1 MKGDNSVKK
10 RTIITS
16 SVMTLATLL
25 ATGAPL
31 VSAQTNSQDDYEQ
44 ASKAAS
50 SIRDIKNDE
59 VVASVA
65 EAQKIKDTGDSSVT
79 IKKLDP
85 LVKHVYSGAEYEQ
98 AKKDINEAL
107 TKVAEKNKESLKAY
121 NDAIAHNAKEKKRIL
136 EEEEEIKAKFPL
148 LAEKDGVRVYGK
160 FNEEARGS
168 QDYYKDIHVFVD
180 DETSTMFKDGVYVHE
195 DSQFI
200 PLEGDKQTTV
210 TSGQGKWEATYN
222 SMSSDDANP
231 KGTKV
236 KITHVADTTDGRQV
250 DVIVSVPEFDFQGAD
265 ITILKQIN
273 AFRGK
278 PGSKDGYLLLT
289 KWHDPSWKGVLGVYS
304 SYLKGVDLNFQFV
317 DKDNQPVE
325 SVMSFVHTDID
336 YGQGIGVFNT
346 NKIIDLVPSNT
357 LKAQKYEVNGRTYDL
372 YSDMGQN
379 KGNINDSEDVGIF
392 NEESSIPDGS
402 FATVIKGSSFSWR
415 HNAWRG
421 KFFNTKAEA
430 EAHSNS
436 NAVVGSE
443 RDADRLA
450 YYKAHPDGNAHMYA
464 DIFGKGAKV
473 NLHLPDN
480 AKVPT
485 LEVTEQ
491 EGEITVE
498 TIGITPEK
506 HTYNTNDVLIDGK
519 SVLKGSEI
527 RYGVTADY
535 DAYKGLP
542 KPEKPF
548 TPAIIDDIPEDMVD
562 LTIYNKVVAGNK
574 DITDEMERHVYE
586 SIDEAPDYIKEVA
599 KDKVSGKF
607 VAWAPKDA
615 DAYTTNYI
623 LTGTDVTAYIGALP
637 KADIINTA
645 IVNKGMQ
652 IDFQGLHDA
661 KPVENKVIVP
671 KPEKSVKKAGEDIN
685 EKSLLQGTV
694 FNYEFKWSLAEY
706 KDIALPDAKSINL
719 FAFIDDIQ
727 DDALDLTETP
737 ITIKDGDKDI
747 SDKFEIIKTKDGNFG
762 QFAEVLGEN
771 KVEGEGFAIVAKDTS
786 AFLQDYVLK
795 GKDLTVTVEAK
806 VAEDFDGT
814 IENEGKQIDFNN
826 KGVTVTNKV
835 RNKTPEFKPVK
846 DVKVGDN
853 SVDGSS
859 IELDSEFNYVLSA
872 DIMKA
877 ETIGDLKTLSLV
889 DNYNEEYD
897 ELTNKY
903 VVTAK
908 TDIKLKDGSVIKAG
922 EDITK
927 HATFKDESGVLTVE
941 FTKEFVEK
949 IADRQDA
956 SIDVSVGMKRIKASE
971 KVENTYE
978 LMINGH
984 KVLSNTVVTKTPD
997 KVVPK
1002 IPNNELPST
1011 GTEIGLTL
1019 VMMAA
1024 TIAGGYVFISKH
1036 KKVQGK

>member
-1 MKGDNSVKK
+1 MKK

-16 SVMTLATLL
+16 SVMTIAALL
-25 ATGAPL
+25 ATSAPL
-31 VSAQTNSQDDYEQ
+31 VGAQTNSQDDYEK
-44 ASKAAS
+44 ASTVAS
-50 SIRDIKNDE
+50 SYHGVKNDDI
-59 VVASVA
+59 VASVA
-65 EAQKIKDTGDSSVT
+65 DAQKIKDSGDQSVK
-79 IKKLDP
+79 INKLDP
-85 LVKHVYSGAEYEQ
+85 LVKHVYSGAEYEK
-98 AKKDINEAL
+98 AKKEIADELA
-107 TKVAEKNKESLKAY
+107 KVAEKNKAAIKEY
-121 NDAIAHNAKEKKRIL
+121 QDAVNHNAAEKKRIL

-180 DETSTMFKDGVYVHE
+180 DESSTMFKDGVYVHE

-200 PLEGDKQTTV
+200 PLVGDKQTIT
-210 TSGQGKWEATYN
+210 TSGDGKWKATYAN
-222 SMSSDDANP
+222 MSSDDANP

-265 ITILKQIN
+265 ISVLKQIN
-273 AFRGK
+273 EFRGK
-278 PGSKDGYLLLT
+278 RSATEGYLMLT
-289 KWHDPSWKGVLGVYS
+289 KWNDPSWKGVLGVYS
-304 SYLKGVDLNFQFV
+304 AYLKGVDLHFEFV

-325 SVMSFVHTDID
+325 SVMSFVHTNID
-336 YGQGIGVFNT
+336 YGQGIGVFDT
-346 NKIIDLVPSNT
+346 NKIIDLVPANT
-357 LKAQKYEVNGRTYDL
+357 LKAQKYEVDGRTYDL
-372 YSDMGQN
+372 YSDMGAN
-379 KGNINDSEDVGIF
+379 RGNINDSEDVGVF

-430 EAHSNS
+430 EAHGNS

-485 LEVTEQ
+485 LEVAEQ

-498 TIGITPEK
+498 TIGVTPEK
-506 HTYNTNDVLIDGK
+506 HAYNSNDLVIDGK

-548 TPAIIDDIPEDMVD
+548 TPAIIDDIPEDMVE
-562 LTIYNKVVAGNK
+562 LTIYNKVVAGSK

-586 SIDEAPDYIKEVA
+586 SVDEAPDYIKEVA
-599 KDKVSGKF
+599 KDKVTGKF
-607 VAWAPKDA
+607 VAWTPKDK

-637 KADIINTA
+637 KEDIINTA
-645 IVNKGMQ
+645 IVNKGLQ
-652 IDFQGLHDA
+652 IDFQGLHEA

-685 EKSLLQGTV
+685 EKTLLQGTV

-706 KDIALPDAKSINL
+706 KDISLPDAKSINL

-762 QFAEVLGEN
+762 QFAEVLGDN
-771 KVEGEGFAIVAKDTS
+771 KVEGEGFAIVAKDTN
-786 AFLQDYVLK
+786 AFLQDYVLT
-795 GKDLTVTVEAK
+795 GKDLTITVEAK
-806 VAEDFDGT
+806 VDSNFDGT

-846 DVKVGDN
+846 DVKVGDK

-859 IELDSEFNYVLSA
+859 IELDSEFNYVLTA

-877 ETIGDLKTLSLV
+877 ETIGDLTDVSLV
-889 DNYNEEYD
+889 DNYNEEFD
-897 ELTNKY
+897 QLTNSNK
-903 VVTAK
+903 VTAK

-927 HATFKDESGVLTVE
+927 FATFKDDKGVLTVE
-941 FTKEFVEK
+941 LSKEFVEK
-949 IADRQDA
+949 VADRQDV
-956 SIDVSVGMKRIKASE
+956 SIDVTIGMKRIKASE
-971 KVENTYE
+971 KVENTYD
-978 LMINGH
+978 LIVNGH
-984 KVLSNTVVTKTPD
+984 KVASNTVVTKTPN
-997 KVVPK
+997 KA
-1002 IPNNELPST
+1002 LPST
-1011 GTEIGLTL
+1011 GSEIGLTL
-1019 VMMAA
+1019 ITVVAA
-1024 TIAGGYVFISKH
+1024 VAGGYIYISKRKQVH
-1036 KKVQGK
+1036 SK

>member
-1 MKGDNSVKK
+1 MKK

-16 SVMTLATLL
+16 SVMTIAALL

-31 VSAQTNSQDDYEQ
+31 VGAQTNSQDDYEK
-44 ASKAAS
+44 ASTVAS
-50 SIRDIKNDE
+50 SYHSVKNDD

-65 EAQKIKDTGDSSVT
+65 DAQKIKDGGDQSVK
-79 IKKLDP
+79 INKLDP
-85 LVKHVYSGAEYEQ
+85 LVKHVYSGAEYEK
-98 AKKDINEAL
+98 AKKEIADELA
-107 TKVAEKNKESLKAY
+107 KVAEKNKAAIKEY
-121 NDAIAHNAKEKKRIL
+121 QDAVNHNTAEKKRIL

-160 FNEEARGS
+160 FNEEARGT

-195 DSQFI
+195 DSQFV
-200 PLEGDKQTTV
+200 PLEGDKQTVT
-210 TSGQGKWEATYN
+210 TSGDGKWKGTYAN
-222 SMSSDDANP
+222 MSSDDANP

-236 KITHVADTTDGRQV
+236 KITHIADTTDGRQV
-250 DVIVSVPEFDFQGAD
+250 DVIVSVPEFDFQGGD
-265 ITILKQIN
+265 ITVLKQVN
-273 AFRGK
+273 AILGK
-278 PGSKDGYLLLT
+278 RSATEGYLMLT
-289 KWHDPSWKGVLGVYS
+289 KWNDPSWKGILGVYS
-304 SYLKGVDLNFQFV
+304 AYLKGVDLHFEFV

-336 YGQGIGVFNT
+336 YGQGIGVFDT

-372 YSDMGQN
+372 YSDMGAN
-379 KGNINDSEDVGIF
+379 KGNVDDGSDIGVF

-415 HNAWRG
+415 HNSWRG
-421 KFFNTKAEA
+421 HFFKTQAEA
-430 EAHSNS
+430 DAAKNS
-436 NAVVGSE
+436 NAVEGKPYDDS
-443 RDADRLA
+443 RLEYA
-450 YYKAHPDGNAHMYA
+450 KGHPNMTNHMYA
-464 DIFGKGAKV
+464 DIFGKGSKV

-491 EGEITVE
+491 VGEVVVE
-498 TIGITPEK
+498 TIGVSPEK
-506 HTYNTNDVLIDGK
+506 HAYNSNDLLIDGK

-562 LTIYNKVVAGNK
+562 LTIYNKVVAGGK

-607 VAWAPKDA
+607 VAWTPKDVE
-615 DAYTTNYI
+615 AYTTNYI
-623 LTGTDVTAYIGALP
+623 LTGTDVTAYVGALP
-637 KADIINTA
+637 KENIINTA

-652 IDFQGLHDA
+652 IDFQGLHAA

-685 EKSLLQGTV
+685 EKTLVQGTV

-737 ITIKDGDKDI
+737 ITIKDGDTDI
-747 SDKFEIIKTKDGNFG
+747 SDKFEIVKTKDGKFG
-762 QFAEVLGEN
+762 QFTEALGDN
-771 KVEGEGFAIVAKDTS
+771 KVEGEGFAIVAKDTN

-795 GKDLTVTVEAK
+795 GKDLTITVEAK

-835 RNKTPEFKPVK
+835 RNKTPEFKPAK
-846 DVKVGDN
+846 DVKVGDK

-859 IELDSEFNYVLSA
+859 IDLDSEFNYVLSG

-889 DNYNEEYD
+889 DNYNEEFD
-897 ELTNKY
+897 QLTNVNK
-903 VVTAK
+903 VIAK

-941 FTKEFVEK
+941 FAKDFVEK

-956 SIDVSVGMKRIKASE
+956 SIEVSVGMKRIKAGQ
-971 KVENTYE
+971 KIENTYD
-978 LMINGH
+978 LIINGH
-984 KVLSNTVVTKTPD
+984 KVTSNTVVTNTPN
-997 KVVPK
+997 KA
-1002 IPNNELPST
+1002 LPST
-1011 GTEIGLTL
+1011 GTEIGLTIVML
-1019 VMMAA
+1019 VASA
-1024 TIAGGYVFISKH
+1024 TAGYIYVSNRKKAESK
-1036 KKVQGK
+1036 

>member
-1 MKGDNSVKK
+1 MKK

-16 SVMTLATLL
+16 SVMTIAALL

-31 VSAQTNSQDDYEQ
+31 VGAQTNSQDDYEK
-44 ASKAAS
+44 ASTVAS
-50 SIRDIKNDE
+50 SYHSVKNDDI
-59 VVASVA
+59 VASVA
-65 EAQKIKDTGDSSVT
+65 EAQKIKDGGDQSVT
-79 IKKLDP
+79 INKLDP
-85 LVKHVYSGAEYEQ
+85 LVKHVYSGAEYEK
-98 AKKDINEAL
+98 AKKEIADELA
-107 TKVAEKNKESLKAY
+107 KVAEKNKAAIKEY
-121 NDAIAHNAKEKKRIL
+121 QDAVNHNAAEKKRIL

-180 DETSTMFKDGVYVHE
+180 DESSTMFKDGVYVHE
-195 DSQFI
+195 DSQFV
-200 PLEGDKQTTV
+200 PLVGDKQTVV
-210 TSGQGKWEATYN
+210 TSGDGKLKATYDN
-222 SMSSDDANP
+222 MSSDDSNP

-236 KITHVADTTDGRQV
+236 KITHIADTTDGRQV
-250 DVIVSVPEFDFQGAD
+250 DVIVSVPEFDFQGGD
-265 ITILKQIN
+265 ITVLKQVNEIL
-273 AFRGK
+273 GK
-278 PGSKDGYLLLT
+278 KSATEGYLMLT

-304 SYLKGVDLNFQFV
+304 AYLKGVDLHFEFV

-336 YGQGIGVFNT
+336 YGQGIGVFDT

-372 YSDMGQN
+372 YSDMGAN
-379 KGNINDSEDVGIF
+379 KGNVDDGSDIGIF

-415 HNAWRG
+415 HNSWRG
-421 KFFNTKAEA
+421 HFFKTQAEA
-430 EAHSNS
+430 DASKNS
-436 NAVVGSE
+436 NAVEGKPYDDS
-443 RDADRLA
+443 RLEYA
-450 YYKAHPDGNAHMYA
+450 KGHPDMTNHMYA

-491 EGEITVE
+491 VGEVTVE
-498 TIGITPEK
+498 TIGVSPEK
-506 HTYNTNDVLIDGK
+506 HAYNSNDVLIDGK

-548 TPAIIDDIPEDMVD
+548 TPAIIDDIPEDMVE
-562 LTIYNKVVAGNK
+562 LTIYNKVVAGDK

-586 SIDEAPDYIKEVA
+586 SIDEAPDYIKEIA
-599 KDKVSGKF
+599 KDKVTGKF
-607 VAWAPKDA
+607 VAWTPKDK

-637 KADIINTA
+637 KDNIINTA
-645 IVNKGMQ
+645 IVNKGLQ
-652 IDFQGLHDA
+652 IDFQGLHEA

-685 EKSLLQGTV
+685 EKTLLQGTV

-706 KDIALPDAKSINL
+706 KDISLPDAKSINL

-727 DDALDLTETP
+727 DDALDLTDTP

-747 SDKFEIIKTKDGNFG
+747 SDKFEIIKTKDGQFG
-762 QFAEVLGEN
+762 QFTEVLGDN
-771 KVEGEGFAIVAKDTS
+771 KVEGEGFAIVAKDTN

-795 GKDLTVTVEAK
+795 GKDLTITVEAK
-806 VAEDFDGT
+806 VDSNFDGT

-846 DVKVGDN
+846 DVKVGDK

-859 IELDSEFNYVLSA
+859 IELDSEFNYVLTA

-877 ETIGDLKTLSLV
+877 ETIGDLIDVSLV
-889 DNYNEEYD
+889 DNYNEEFD
-897 ELTNKY
+897 QLTNFNK
-903 VVTAK
+903 VTAK

-927 HATFKDESGVLTVE
+927 YATFKDDKGVLTVE
-941 FTKEFVEK
+941 LSKEFVEK
-949 IADRQDA
+949 VADRQDV
-956 SIDVSVGMKRIKASE
+956 SIDVTIGMKRIKASE
-971 KVENTYE
+971 KVENTYD
-978 LMINGH
+978 LVVNGH
-984 KVLSNTVVTKTPD
+984 KVASNTVVTKTPN
-997 KVVPK
+997 KA
-1002 IPNNELPST
+1002 LPST
-1011 GTEIGLTL
+1011 GSEIGLT
-1019 VMMAA
+1019 VITVVAA
-1024 TIAGGYVFISKH
+1024 VAGGYIYIGKRKQAHSK
-1036 KKVQGK
+1036 

>member
-1 MKGDNSVKK
+1 MKK

-16 SVMTLATLL
+16 SVMTIAALL

-31 VSAQTNSQDDYEQ
+31 VGAQTNSQDDYEK
-44 ASKAAS
+44 ASTVAS
-50 SIRDIKNDE
+50 SYHSVKNDD

-65 EAQKIKDTGDSSVT
+65 DAQKIKDGGDQSVK
-79 IKKLDP
+79 INKLDP
-85 LVKHVYSGAEYEQ
+85 LVKHVYSGAEYEK
-98 AKKDINEAL
+98 AKKEIADELA
-107 TKVAEKNKESLKAY
+107 KVAEKNKAAIKEY
-121 NDAIAHNAKEKKRIL
+121 QDAVNHNAAEKKRIL

-160 FNEEARGS
+160 FNEEAHGS

-180 DETSTMFKDGVYVHE
+180 DESSTMFKDGVYVHE

-200 PLEGDKQTTV
+200 PLVGDKQTIT
-210 TSGQGKWEATYN
+210 TSGDGRWKATYN
-222 SMSSDDANP
+222 NMSSDDANP

-236 KITHVADTTDGRQV
+236 KITHIADTTDGRQV

-265 ITILKQIN
+265 ITTLKQIN
-273 AFRGK
+273 KILGK
-278 PGSKDGYLLLT
+278 KSATEGYLMLT
-289 KWHDPSWKGVLGVYS
+289 KWNDPSWKGVLGVYS
-304 SYLKGVDLNFQFV
+304 AFSKGLDLHFEFV

-336 YGQGIGVFNT
+336 YGQGIGVFDT
-346 NKIIDLVPSNT
+346 NKIIDLVPTNT
-357 LKAQKYEVNGRTYDL
+357 LKAQKYEVDGRTYDL
-372 YSDMGQN
+372 YSDMGKN
-379 KGNINDSEDVGIF
+379 KGDVDDGADIGVF

-402 FATVIKGSSFSWR
+402 FATVIKGSSFTWR

-421 KFFNTKAEA
+421 HFFNTKAEA
-430 EAHSNS
+430 DAHGNG

-443 RDADRLA
+443 RDADLLA
-450 YYKAHPDGNAHMYA
+450 YAKGHPDMTNHMYA

-498 TIGITPEK
+498 TIGVTPEK
-506 HTYNTNDVLIDGK
+506 HAYNSNDLVIDGK

-548 TPAIIDDIPEDMVD
+548 TPAIIDDIPEDMVE
-562 LTIYNKVVAGNK
+562 LTIYNKVVAGSK

-586 SIDEAPDYIKEVA
+586 SVDEAPDYIKEVA
-599 KDKVSGKF
+599 KDKVTGKF
-607 VAWAPKDA
+607 VVWTPKDK

-637 KADIINTA
+637 KEDIINTA
-645 IVNKGMQ
+645 IVNKGLQ
-652 IDFQGLHDA
+652 IDFQGLHEA

-685 EKSLLQGTV
+685 EKTLLQGTV

-706 KDIALPDAKSINL
+706 KDISLPDAKSINL

-747 SDKFEIIKTKDGNFG
+747 SDKFEIVKTKDGQFG
-762 QFAEVLGEN
+762 QFTEVLGDN
-771 KVEGEGFAIVAKDTS
+771 KVEGEGFAIVAKDTN

-795 GKDLTVTVEAK
+795 GKDLTIIVEAK
-806 VAEDFDGT
+806 VDSNFDGT

-846 DVKVGDN
+846 DVKVGDK

-859 IELDSEFNYVLSA
+859 IELDSEFNYVLTA

-877 ETIGDLKTLSLV
+877 ETIGDLKDVSLV
-889 DNYNEEYD
+889 DNYNEEFD
-897 ELTNKY
+897 QLTNSNKL
-903 VVTAK
+903 TAK

-927 HATFKDESGVLTVE
+927 FATFKDDKGVLTVE
-941 FTKEFVEK
+941 LSKEFVEK
-949 IADRQDA
+949 VADRQDVA
-956 SIDVSVGMKRIKASE
+956 IDVTIGMKRIKASE
-971 KVENTYE
+971 KVENTYD
-978 LMINGH
+978 LIVNGH
-984 KVLSNTVVTKTPD
+984 KVASNTVVTKTPN
-997 KVVPK
+997 KA
-1002 IPNNELPST
+1002 LPST

-1019 VMMAA
+1019 ITVVAVV
-1024 TIAGGYVFISKH
+1024 AGGYIYIGKRKQAHSK
-1036 KKVQGK
+1036 

>member
-1 MKGDNSVKK
+1 M
-10 RTIITS
+10 TI
-16 SVMTLATLL
+16 AALL

-31 VSAQTNSQDDYEQ
+31 VGAQTNSQDDYET
-44 ASKAAS
+44 ASTVAS
-50 SIRDIKNDE
+50 SYHSVKNDD

-65 EAQKIKDTGDSSVT
+65 DAQKIKDGGDQSVK
-79 IKKLDP
+79 INKLDP
-85 LVKHVYSGAEYEQ
+85 LVKHVYSGAEYEK
-98 AKKDINEAL
+98 AKKEIADELA
-107 TKVAEKNKESLKAY
+107 KVAEKNKAAIKEY
-121 NDAIAHNAKEKKRIL
+121 QDAVNHNAAEKKRIL

-180 DETSTMFKDGVYVHE
+180 DESSTMFKDGVYVHE

-200 PLEGDKQTTV
+200 PLVGDKQTTT
-210 TSGQGKWEATYN
+210 TSGEGRWKGTYN
-222 SMSSDDANP
+222 NMSSDDANP

-236 KITHVADTTDGRQV
+236 KITHIADTTDGRQV

-265 ITILKQIN
+265 ITTLKQIN
-273 AFRGK
+273 EILGK
-278 PGSKDGYLLLT
+278 KSATEGYLMLT
-289 KWHDPSWKGVLGVYS
+289 KWNDPSWKGVLGVYS
-304 SYLKGVDLNFQFV
+304 AFSKGLDLHFEFV

-336 YGQGIGVFNT
+336 YGQGIGVFDT
-346 NKIIDLVPSNT
+346 NKIIDLVPANT
-357 LKAQKYEVNGRTYDL
+357 LKAQKYEVDGRTYDL
-372 YSDMGQN
+372 YSDMGKN
-379 KGNINDSEDVGIF
+379 KGDVDDGTDIGVF

-402 FATVIKGSSFSWR
+402 FATVIKGSSFTWR

-421 KFFNTKAEA
+421 HFFNTKAEA
-430 EAHSNS
+430 DAHGNG

-443 RDADRLA
+443 RDADLLA
-450 YYKAHPDGNAHMYA
+450 YAKGHPDMTNHMYA

-485 LEVTEQ
+485 LEVAEQ

-498 TIGITPEK
+498 TIGVTPEK
-506 HTYNTNDVLIDGK
+506 HAYNSNDLVIDGK

-548 TPAIIDDIPEDMVD
+548 TPAIIDDIPEDMVE
-562 LTIYNKVVAGNK
+562 LTIYNKVVAGSK

-586 SIDEAPDYIKEVA
+586 SVDEAPDYIKEVA
-599 KDKVSGKF
+599 KDKVTGKF
-607 VAWAPKDA
+607 VAWTPKDK

-637 KADIINTA
+637 KEDIINTA
-645 IVNKGMQ
+645 IVNKGLQ
-652 IDFQGLHDA
+652 IDFQGLHEA

-685 EKSLLQGTV
+685 EKTLLQGTV

-706 KDIALPDAKSINL
+706 KDISLPDAKSINL

-762 QFAEVLGEN
+762 QFTEVLGDN
-771 KVEGEGFAIVAKDTS
+771 KVEGEGFAIVAKDTN

-795 GKDLTVTVEAK
+795 GKDLTITVEAK
-806 VAEDFDGT
+806 VDSNFDGT

-846 DVKVGDN
+846 DVKVGDK

-859 IELDSEFNYVLSA
+859 IELDSEFNYVLTA

-877 ETIGDLKTLSLV
+877 ETIGDLKDVSLV
-889 DNYNEEYD
+889 DNYNEEFD
-897 ELTNKY
+897 QLTNSNK
-903 VVTAK
+903 VTAK

-927 HATFKDESGVLTVE
+927 FATFKDDKGVLTVE
-941 FTKEFVEK
+941 LSKDFVEK
-949 IADRQDA
+949 VADRQDV
-956 SIDVSVGMKRIKASE
+956 SIDVTIGMKRFKASE
-971 KVENTYE
+971 KVENTYD
-978 LMINGH
+978 LIVNGH
-984 KVLSNTVVTKTPD
+984 KVASNTVVTKTPN
-997 KVVPK
+997 KA
-1002 IPNNELPST
+1002 LPST
-1011 GTEIGLTL
+1011 GSEIGLT
-1019 VMMAA
+1019 VITVVAV
-1024 TIAGGYVFISKH
+1024 IAGGYIYIGKRKQAHSK
-1036 KKVQGK
+1036 

>member
-1 MKGDNSVKK
+1 MKK

-16 SVMTLATLL
+16 SVMTIAALL

-31 VSAQTNSQDDYEQ
+31 VGAQTNSQDDYEK
-44 ASKAAS
+44 ASTVAS
-50 SIRDIKNDE
+50 SYHSVKNDD

-65 EAQKIKDTGDSSVT
+65 DAQKIKDSGDQSVK
-79 IKKLDP
+79 INKLDP
-85 LVKHVYSGAEYEQ
+85 LVKHVYSGAEYEK
-98 AKKDINEAL
+98 AKKEIADELA
-107 TKVAEKNKESLKAY
+107 KVAEKNKAAIKEY
-121 NDAIAHNAKEKKRIL
+121 QDAVNHNAAEKKRIL

-180 DETSTMFKDGVYVHE
+180 DESSTTFKDGVYVHE

-200 PLEGDKQTTV
+200 PLVGDKQTIT
-210 TSGQGKWEATYN
+210 TSGDGKWKATYDN
-222 SMSSDDANP
+222 MSSDDANP

-265 ITILKQIN
+265 ITVLKQIN
-273 AFRGK
+273 EFRGK
-278 PGSKDGYLLLT
+278 RSATEGYLMLT
-289 KWHDPSWKGVLGVYS
+289 KWNDPSWKGVLGVYS
-304 SYLKGVDLNFQFV
+304 AYLKGVDLHFEFV

-336 YGQGIGVFNT
+336 YGQGIGVFDT

-357 LKAQKYEVNGRTYDL
+357 LKAQKYEVDGRTYDL
-372 YSDMGQN
+372 YSDMGADR
-379 KGNINDSEDVGIF
+379 GNINDSEDVGIF

-430 EAHSNS
+430 EAQGNS

-443 RDADRLA
+443 HDADRLA
-450 YYKAHPDGNAHMYA
+450 YYKAHPDGTAHMYA

-498 TIGITPEK
+498 TIGVTPEK
-506 HTYNTNDVLIDGK
+506 HAYNSNDLVIDGK

-548 TPAIIDDIPEDMVD
+548 TPAIIDDIPEDMVE
-562 LTIYNKVVAGNK
+562 LTIYNKVVASSK

-586 SIDEAPDYIKEVA
+586 SIDEAPDYIKEIA
-599 KDKVSGKF
+599 KDKVTGKF
-607 VAWAPKDA
+607 VAWTPKDK

-637 KADIINTA
+637 KEDIINTA
-645 IVNKGMQ
+645 IVNKGLQ
-652 IDFQGLHDA
+652 IDFQGLHEA

-685 EKSLLQGTV
+685 EKTLLQGTV

-706 KDIALPDAKSINL
+706 KDISLPDAKSINL

-762 QFAEVLGEN
+762 QFTEVLGDN
-771 KVEGEGFAIVAKDTS
+771 KVEGEGFAIVAKDTN

-795 GKDLTVTVEAK
+795 GKDLTITVEAK
-806 VAEDFDGT
+806 VDNNFDGT

-846 DVKVGDN
+846 DVKVGDK

-877 ETIGDLKTLSLV
+877 ETIGDLKDVSLV
-889 DNYNEEYD
+889 DNYNEEFD
-897 ELTNKY
+897 SLTNINK
-903 VVTAK
+903 VTAK

-927 HATFKDESGVLTVE
+927 FATFKDDKGVLTVE
-941 FTKEFVEK
+941 LSKEFVEK
-949 IADRQDA
+949 VADRQDVA
-956 SIDVSVGMKRIKASE
+956 IDVTISMKRIKASE
-971 KVENTYE
+971 KVENTYD
-978 LMINGH
+978 LIVNGH
-984 KVLSNTVVTKTPD
+984 KVASNTVVTKTPN
-997 KVVPK
+997 KA
-1002 IPNNELPST
+1002 LPST

-1019 VMMAA
+1019 ITVVAV
-1024 TIAGGYVFISKH
+1024 IAGGYIYIGKRKQAHSK
-1036 KKVQGK
+1036 

>member
-1 MKGDNSVKK
+1 MKK

-16 SVMTLATLL
+16 SVMTIAALL

-31 VSAQTNSQDDYEQ
+31 VGAQTNSQDDYEK
-44 ASKAAS
+44 ASTVAS
-50 SIRDIKNDE
+50 SYHSVKNDD

-65 EAQKIKDTGDSSVT
+65 DAQKIKDGGDQSVK
-79 IKKLDP
+79 INKLDP
-85 LVKHVYSGAEYEQ
+85 LVKHVYSGAEYEK
-98 AKKDINEAL
+98 AKKEIADELA
-107 TKVAEKNKESLKAY
+107 KVAEKNKAAIKEY
-121 NDAIAHNAKEKKRIL
+121 QDAVNHNAAEKKRIL

-180 DETSTMFKDGVYVHE
+180 DESSTMFKDGVYVHE

-200 PLEGDKQTTV
+200 PLVGDKQTTT
-210 TSGQGKWEATYN
+210 TSGEGRWKGTYN
-222 SMSSDDANP
+222 NMSSDDANP

-236 KITHVADTTDGRQV
+236 KITHIADTTDGRQV

-265 ITILKQIN
+265 ITTLKQIN
-273 AFRGK
+273 EILGK
-278 PGSKDGYLLLT
+278 KSATEGYLMLT
-289 KWHDPSWKGVLGVYS
+289 KWNDPSWKGVLGVYS
-304 SYLKGVDLNFQFV
+304 AFSKGLDLHFEFV

-336 YGQGIGVFNT
+336 YGQGIGVFDT
-346 NKIIDLVPSNT
+346 NKIIDLVPANT
-357 LKAQKYEVNGRTYDL
+357 LKAQKYEVDGRTYDL
-372 YSDMGQN
+372 YSDMGKN
-379 KGNINDSEDVGIF
+379 KGDVDDGTDIGVF

-402 FATVIKGSSFSWR
+402 FATVIKGSSFTWR

-421 KFFNTKAEA
+421 HFFNTKAEA
-430 EAHSNS
+430 DAHGNG

-443 RDADRLA
+443 RDADLLA
-450 YYKAHPDGNAHMYA
+450 YAKGHPDMTNHMYA

-485 LEVTEQ
+485 LEVAEQ

-498 TIGITPEK
+498 TIGVTPEK
-506 HTYNTNDVLIDGK
+506 HAYNSNDLVIDGK

-548 TPAIIDDIPEDMVD
+548 TPAIIDDIPEDMVE
-562 LTIYNKVVAGNK
+562 LTIYNKVVAGSK

-586 SIDEAPDYIKEVA
+586 SVDEAPDYIKEVA
-599 KDKVSGKF
+599 KDKVTGKF
-607 VAWAPKDA
+607 VAWTPKDK

-637 KADIINTA
+637 KEDIINTA
-645 IVNKGMQ
+645 IVNKGLQ
-652 IDFQGLHDA
+652 IDFQGLHEA

-685 EKSLLQGTV
+685 EKTLLQGTV

-706 KDIALPDAKSINL
+706 KDISLPDAKSINL

-762 QFAEVLGEN
+762 QFAEVLGDN
-771 KVEGEGFAIVAKDTS
+771 KVEGEGFAIVAKDTN

-795 GKDLTVTVEAK
+795 GKDLTITVEAK
-806 VAEDFDGT
+806 VDSNFDGT

-846 DVKVGDN
+846 DVKVGDK
-853 SVDGSS
+853 SVDGSA
-859 IELDSEFNYVLSA
+859 IDLDSEFNYVLTA

-877 ETIGDLKTLSLV
+877 ETIGDLTDVSLV
-889 DNYNEEYD
+889 DNYNEEFD
-897 ELTNKY
+897 QLTNKNT
-903 VVTAK
+903 VTAK

-922 EDITK
+922 EDLTK
-927 HATFKDESGVLTVE
+927 YATFKDNNGVLTVE
-941 FTKEFVEK
+941 MSKEFVEK
-949 IADRQDA
+949 VADRQDV
-956 SIDVSVGMKRIKASE
+956 SIDVTIGMKRIKASE
-971 KVENTYE
+971 KVENTYD
-978 LMINGH
+978 LVVNGH
-984 KVLSNTVVTKTPD
+984 KVASNTVVTKTPN
-997 KVVPK
+997 KA
-1002 IPNNELPST
+1002 LPST
-1011 GTEIGLTL
+1011 GSEIGLT
-1019 VMMAA
+1019 VITVVAA
-1024 TIAGGYVFISKH
+1024 VAGGYIYIGKRKQAHSK
-1036 KKVQGK
+1036 

>member
-1 MKGDNSVKK
+1 MKK

-16 SVMTLATLL
+16 SVMTIAALL

-31 VSAQTNSQDDYEQ
+31 VGAQTNSQDDYEK
-44 ASKAAS
+44 ASTVAS
-50 SIRDIKNDE
+50 SYHSVKNDD

-65 EAQKIKDTGDSSVT
+65 DAQKIKDGGDQSVK
-79 IKKLDP
+79 INKLDP
-85 LVKHVYSGAEYEQ
+85 LVKHVYSGAEYEK
-98 AKKDINEAL
+98 AKKEIADELA
-107 TKVAEKNKESLKAY
+107 KVAEKNKAAIKEY
-121 NDAIAHNAKEKKRIL
+121 QDAVNHNAAEKKRIL
-136 EEEEEIKAKFPL
+136 DEEEEIKAKFPL

-180 DETSTMFKDGVYVHE
+180 DESSTMFKDGVYVHE

-200 PLEGDKQTTV
+200 PLVGDKQTIT
-210 TSGQGKWEATYN
+210 TSGDGKWKGTYAN
-222 SMSSDDANP
+222 MSSDDANP

-265 ITILKQIN
+265 ISVLKQIN
-273 AFRGK
+273 EFRGK
-278 PGSKDGYLLLT
+278 RSATEGYLMLT
-289 KWHDPSWKGVLGVYS
+289 KWNDPSWKGVLGVYS
-304 SYLKGVDLNFQFV
+304 AYLKGVDLHFEFV

-336 YGQGIGVFNT
+336 YGQGIGVFDT

-357 LKAQKYEVNGRTYDL
+357 LKAQKYEVDGRTYDL
-372 YSDMGQN
+372 YSDMGAN
-379 KGNINDSEDVGIF
+379 RGNINDSEDVGVF

-430 EAHSNS
+430 EAQGNS

-485 LEVTEQ
+485 LEVAEQ

-498 TIGITPEK
+498 TIGVTPEK
-506 HTYNTNDVLIDGK
+506 HAYNSNDLVIDGK

-548 TPAIIDDIPEDMVD
+548 TPAIIDDIPEDMVE
-562 LTIYNKVVAGNK
+562 LTIYNKVVAGSK

-586 SIDEAPDYIKEVA
+586 SVDEAPDYIKEVA
-599 KDKVSGKF
+599 KDKVTGKF
-607 VAWAPKDA
+607 VAWTPKDK

-637 KADIINTA
+637 KEDIINTA
-645 IVNKGMQ
+645 IVNKGLQ
-652 IDFQGLHDA
+652 IDFQGLHEA

-685 EKSLLQGTV
+685 EKTLLQGTV

-706 KDIALPDAKSINL
+706 KDISLPDAKSINL

-747 SDKFEIIKTKDGNFG
+747 SDKFEIIKTKDGQFG
-762 QFAEVLGEN
+762 QFTEVLGDN
-771 KVEGEGFAIVAKDTS
+771 KVEGEGFAIVAKDTNT
-786 AFLQDYVLK
+786 FLQDYVLK
-795 GKDLTVTVEAK
+795 GKDLTITVEAK
-806 VAEDFDGT
+806 VDSNFDGT

-846 DVKVGDN
+846 DVKVGDK
-853 SVDGSS
+853 SVDSSS
-859 IELDSEFNYVLSA
+859 IELDSEFNYVLTA

-877 ETIGDLKTLSLV
+877 ETIGDLMNVSLV
-889 DNYNEEYD
+889 DNYNEEFD
-897 ELTNKY
+897 SLTNINK
-903 VVTAK
+903 VTAK

-927 HATFKDESGVLTVE
+927 FATFKDDKGVLTVE
-941 FTKEFVEK
+941 LSKEFVEK
-949 IADRQDA
+949 VADRQDV
-956 SIDVSVGMKRIKASE
+956 SIDVTIGMKRIKASE
-971 KVENTYE
+971 KVENTYD
-978 LMINGH
+978 LIVNGH
-984 KVLSNTVVTKTPD
+984 KVTSNTVVTKTPN
-997 KVVPK
+997 KA
-1002 IPNNELPST
+1002 LPST
-1011 GTEIGLTL
+1011 GSEIGLT
-1019 VMMAA
+1019 VIAVVAA
-1024 TIAGGYVFISKH
+1024 VAGGYIYIGKRKQAHSK
-1036 KKVQGK
+1036 

>member
-1 MKGDNSVKK
+1 M
-10 RTIITS
+10 TI
-16 SVMTLATLL
+16 AALL

-31 VSAQTNSQDDYEQ
+31 VGAQTNSQDDYEK
-44 ASKAAS
+44 ASTVAS
-50 SIRDIKNDE
+50 SYHSVKNDD

-65 EAQKIKDTGDSSVT
+65 DAQKIKDGGDQSVK
-79 IKKLDP
+79 INKLDP
-85 LVKHVYSGAEYEQ
+85 LVKHVYSGAEYEK
-98 AKKDINEAL
+98 AKKEIADELA
-107 TKVAEKNKESLKAY
+107 KVAEKNKAAIKEY
-121 NDAIAHNAKEKKRIL
+121 QDAVNHNAAEKKRIL

-180 DETSTMFKDGVYVHE
+180 DESSTMFKDGVYVHE

-200 PLEGDKQTTV
+200 PLVGDKQTII
-210 TSGQGKWEATYN
+210 TSGDGKWKATYDN
-222 SMSSDDANP
+222 MSSDDANP

-265 ITILKQIN
+265 ITVLKQIN

-278 PGSKDGYLLLT
+278 RSATEGYLMLT
-289 KWHDPSWKGVLGVYS
+289 KWNDLSWKGVLGVYS
-304 SYLKGVDLNFQFV
+304 AYLKGVDLHFEFV

-346 NKIIDLVPSNT
+346 NKIIDLVPANT
-357 LKAQKYEVNGRTYDL
+357 LKAQKYEVDGRTYDL
-372 YSDMGQN
+372 YSDMGADR
-379 KGNINDSEDVGIF
+379 GNINDSEDVGIF

-430 EAHSNS
+430 EAQGNS

-443 RDADRLA
+443 HDADRLA
-450 YYKAHPDGNAHMYA
+450 YYKAHPDGTAHMYA

-498 TIGITPEK
+498 TIGVNPEK
-506 HTYNTNDVLIDGK
+506 HAYNSNDLVIDGK

-548 TPAIIDDIPEDMVD
+548 TPAIIDDIPEDMVE
-562 LTIYNKVVAGNK
+562 LTIYNKVVAGSK

-607 VAWAPKDA
+607 VAWTPKDK

-637 KADIINTA
+637 KENIVNTA

-685 EKSLLQGTV
+685 EKTLLQGTV
-694 FNYEFKWSLAEY
+694 FDYEFKWSLAEY
-706 KDIALPDAKSINL
+706 KDISLPDAKSINL

-747 SDKFEIIKTKDGNFG
+747 SDKFEIIKTKDGQFG
-762 QFAEVLGEN
+762 QFTEVLGDN
-771 KVEGEGFAIVAKDTS
+771 KVEGEGFAIVAKDTN

-795 GKDLTVTVEAK
+795 GKDLTITVEAK
-806 VAEDFDGT
+806 VDSNFDGT

-846 DVKVGDN
+846 DVKVGDK

-859 IELDSEFNYVLSA
+859 IELDSEFNYVLTA

-877 ETIGDLKTLSLV
+877 ETIGDLKDVSLV
-889 DNYNEEYD
+889 DNYNEEFD
-897 ELTNKY
+897 SLTNINK
-903 VVTAK
+903 VTAK

-927 HATFKDESGVLTVE
+927 YATFKDDKGVLTVE
-941 FTKEFVEK
+941 LSKEFVEK
-949 IADRQDA
+949 VADRQDV
-956 SIDVSVGMKRIKASE
+956 SIDVTIGMKRIKASE
-971 KVENTYE
+971 KVENTYD
-978 LMINGH
+978 LIVNGH
-984 KVLSNTVVTKTPD
+984 KAASNTVVTKTPN
-997 KVVPK
+997 KT
-1002 IPNNELPST
+1002 LPST
-1011 GTEIGLTL
+1011 GSEIGLT
-1019 VMMAA
+1019 VSTVVAA
-1024 TIAGGYVFISKH
+1024 VAGGYIYIGKRKQAHSK
-1036 KKVQGK
+1036 

>member
-1 MKGDNSVKK
+1 MKK
-10 RTIITS
+10 RTVITS
-16 SVMTLATLL
+16 SVMTIAALL
-25 ATGAPL
+25 ATSAPL
-31 VSAQTNSQDDYEQ
+31 VDAQTNSQDEYEK
-44 ASKAAS
+44 ASTVAS
-50 SIRDIKNDE
+50 SYHSVKNDD

-65 EAQKIKDTGDSSVT
+65 DAQKIKDSGDQSVK
-79 IKKLDP
+79 INKLDP
-85 LVKHVYSGAEYEQ
+85 LVKHVYSGAEYEK
-98 AKKDINEAL
+98 AKKEIADELA
-107 TKVAEKNKESLKAY
+107 KVAEKNKAAIKEY
-121 NDAIAHNAKEKKRIL
+121 QDAVNHNAAEKKRIL

-180 DETSTMFKDGVYVHE
+180 DESSTMFKDGVYVHE

-200 PLEGDKQTTV
+200 PLVGDKQTIT
-210 TSGQGKWEATYN
+210 TSGDGKRKGTYAN
-222 SMSSDDANP
+222 MSSDDANP

-265 ITILKQIN
+265 ISVLKQIN
-273 AFRGK
+273 EFRGK
-278 PGSKDGYLLLT
+278 RSATEGYLVLT
-289 KWHDPSWKGVLGVYS
+289 KWNDPSWKGVLGVYS
-304 SYLKGVDLNFQFV
+304 AYLKGVDLHFEFV

-336 YGQGIGVFNT
+336 YGQGIGVFDT
-346 NKIIDLVPSNT
+346 NKIIDLVPANT
-357 LKAQKYEVNGRTYDL
+357 LKAQKYEVDGRTYDL
-372 YSDMGQN
+372 YSDMGAN
-379 KGNINDSEDVGIF
+379 RGNINDSEDVGVF

-430 EAHSNS
+430 EAHGNS

-450 YYKAHPDGNAHMYA
+450 YYKAHPDGNVYMYA

-485 LEVTEQ
+485 LEVAEQ

-498 TIGITPEK
+498 TIGVTPEK
-506 HTYNTNDVLIDGK
+506 HAHNSNDLVIDGK

-548 TPAIIDDIPEDMVD
+548 TPAIIDDIPEDMVE
-562 LTIYNKVVAGNK
+562 LTIYNKVVAGSK

-586 SIDEAPDYIKEVA
+586 SVDEAPDYIKEVA
-599 KDKVSGKF
+599 KDKVTGKF
-607 VAWAPKDA
+607 VVWTPKDK

-637 KADIINTA
+637 KEDIINTA
-645 IVNKGMQ
+645 IVNKGLQ
-652 IDFQGLHDA
+652 IDFQGLHEA

-685 EKSLLQGTV
+685 EKTLLQGTV

-706 KDIALPDAKSINL
+706 KDISLPDAKSINL

-762 QFAEVLGEN
+762 QFAEVLGDN
-771 KVEGEGFAIVAKDTS
+771 KVEGEGFAIVAKDTN

-795 GKDLTVTVEAK
+795 GKDLTITVEAK
-806 VAEDFDGT
+806 VDSNFDGT

-846 DVKVGDN
+846 DVKVGDK

-859 IELDSEFNYVLSA
+859 IELDSEFNYVLTA

-877 ETIGDLKTLSLV
+877 ETIGDLMNVSLV
-889 DNYNEEYD
+889 DNYNEEFD
-897 ELTNKY
+897 SLTNINK
-903 VVTAK
+903 VTAK

-927 HATFKDESGVLTVE
+927 FATFKDDKGVLTVE
-941 FTKEFVEK
+941 LSKEFVEK
-949 IADRQDA
+949 VADRQDV
-956 SIDVSVGMKRIKASE
+956 SIDVTIGMKRIKASE
-971 KVENTYE
+971 KVENTYD
-978 LMINGH
+978 LVVNGH
-984 KVLSNTVVTKTPD
+984 KVASNTVVTKTPN
-997 KVVPK
+997 KA
-1002 IPNNELPST
+1002 LPST
-1011 GTEIGLTL
+1011 GSEIGLT
-1019 VMMAA
+1019 VITVVAV
-1024 TIAGGYVFISKH
+1024 IAGGYIYISKRKQAH
-1036 KKVQGK
+1036 SK

>member
-1 MKGDNSVKK
+1 M
-10 RTIITS
+10 TI
-16 SVMTLATLL
+16 AALL

-31 VSAQTNSQDDYEQ
+31 VGAQTNSQDDYEK
-44 ASKAAS
+44 ASTVAS
-50 SIRDIKNDE
+50 SYHSVKNDD

-65 EAQKIKDTGDSSVT
+65 DAQKIKDSGDQSVK
-79 IKKLDP
+79 INKLDP
-85 LVKHVYSGAEYEQ
+85 LVKHVYSGAEYEK
-98 AKKDINEAL
+98 AKKEIADELA
-107 TKVAEKNKESLKAY
+107 KVAEKNKAAIKEY
-121 NDAIAHNAKEKKRIL
+121 QDAVNHNAAEKKRIL

-180 DETSTMFKDGVYVHE
+180 DESSTMFKDGVYVHE

-200 PLEGDKQTTV
+200 PLVGDKQTIT
-210 TSGQGKWEATYN
+210 TSGDGKWKATYDN
-222 SMSSDDANP
+222 MSSDDANP

-265 ITILKQIN
+265 ITVLKQIN
-273 AFRGK
+273 EFRGK
-278 PGSKDGYLLLT
+278 RSATEGYLMLT
-289 KWHDPSWKGVLGVYS
+289 KWNDPSWKGVLGVYS
-304 SYLKGVDLNFQFV
+304 AYLKGVDLHFEFV

-336 YGQGIGVFNT
+336 YGQGIGVFDT

-357 LKAQKYEVNGRTYDL
+357 LKAQKYEVDGRTYDL
-372 YSDMGQN
+372 YSDMGAN
-379 KGNINDSEDVGIF
+379 RGNINDSEDVGIF

-430 EAHSNS
+430 EAQGNS

-443 RDADRLA
+443 HDADRLA
-450 YYKAHPDGNAHMYA
+450 YYKAHPDGNVHMYA

-485 LEVTEQ
+485 LEVAEQ

-498 TIGITPEK
+498 TIGVTPEK
-506 HTYNTNDVLIDGK
+506 HAYNSNDLVIDGK

-548 TPAIIDDIPEDMVD
+548 TPAIIDDIPEDMVE
-562 LTIYNKVVAGNK
+562 LTIYNKVVAGGK

-586 SIDEAPDYIKEVA
+586 SVDEAPDYIKEIA
-599 KDKVSGKF
+599 KDKVTGKF
-607 VAWAPKDA
+607 VAWTPKDK

-637 KADIINTA
+637 KEDIINTA
-645 IVNKGMQ
+645 IVNKGLQ
-652 IDFQGLHDA
+652 IDFQGLHEA

-685 EKSLLQGTV
+685 EKTLLQGTV

-706 KDIALPDAKSINL
+706 KDISLPDAKSINL

-747 SDKFEIIKTKDGNFG
+747 SDKFEIVKTKDGQFG
-762 QFAEVLGEN
+762 QFTEVLGDN
-771 KVEGEGFAIVAKDTS
+771 KVEGEGFAIVAKDTN

-795 GKDLTVTVEAK
+795 GKDLTITVEAK
-806 VAEDFDGT
+806 VDNNFDGT

-846 DVKVGDN
+846 DVKVGDK

-859 IELDSEFNYVLSA
+859 IELDGEFNYVLTA

-877 ETIGDLKTLSLV
+877 ETIGDLTDVSLV
-889 DNYNEEYD
+889 DNYNEEFD
-897 ELTNKY
+897 QLTNSNK
-903 VVTAK
+903 VTAK

-927 HATFKDESGVLTVE
+927 FATFKDDKGVLTVE
-941 FTKEFVEK
+941 LSKEFVEK
-949 IADRQDA
+949 VADRQDV
-956 SIDVSVGMKRIKASE
+956 SIDVTIGMKRIKASE
-971 KVENTYE
+971 KVENTYD
-978 LMINGH
+978 LIVNGH
-984 KVLSNTVVTKTPD
+984 KVASNTVVTKTPN
-997 KVVPK
+997 KA
-1002 IPNNELPST
+1002 LPST
-1011 GTEIGLTL
+1011 GSEIGLTL
-1019 VMMAA
+1019 ITAVAV
-1024 TIAGGYVFISKH
+1024 IAGGYIYIGKRKQAHSK
-1036 KKVQGK
+1036 

>member
-1 MKGDNSVKK
+1 M
-10 RTIITS
+10 TI
-16 SVMTLATLL
+16 AALL

-31 VSAQTNSQDDYEQ
+31 VGAQTNSQDDYEK
-44 ASKAAS
+44 ASTVAS
-50 SIRDIKNDE
+50 SYHSVKNDD

-65 EAQKIKDTGDSSVT
+65 DAQKIKDGGDQSVK
-79 IKKLDP
+79 INKLDP
-85 LVKHVYSGAEYEQ
+85 LVKHVYSGAEYEK
-98 AKKDINEAL
+98 AKKEIADELA
-107 TKVAEKNKESLKAY
+107 KVAEKNKAAIKEY
-121 NDAIAHNAKEKKRIL
+121 QDAVNHNAAEKKRIL

-160 FNEEARGS
+160 FNEEAHGS

-180 DETSTMFKDGVYVHE
+180 DESSTMFKDGVYVHE

-200 PLEGDKQTTV
+200 PLVGDKQTIT
-210 TSGQGKWEATYN
+210 TSGDGRWKATYN
-222 SMSSDDANP
+222 NMSSDDANP

-236 KITHVADTTDGRQV
+236 KITHIADTTDGRQV

-265 ITILKQIN
+265 ITTLKQIN
-273 AFRGK
+273 KILGK
-278 PGSKDGYLLLT
+278 KSATEGYLMLT
-289 KWHDPSWKGVLGVYS
+289 KWNDPSWKGVLGVYS
-304 SYLKGVDLNFQFV
+304 AFSKGLDLHFEFV

-336 YGQGIGVFNT
+336 YGQGIGVFDT
-346 NKIIDLVPSNT
+346 NKIIDLVPTNT
-357 LKAQKYEVNGRTYDL
+357 LKAQKYEVDGRTYDL
-372 YSDMGQN
+372 YSDMGKN
-379 KGNINDSEDVGIF
+379 KGDVDDGADIGVF

-402 FATVIKGSSFSWR
+402 FATVIKGSSFTWR

-421 KFFNTKAEA
+421 HFFNTKAEA
-430 EAHSNS
+430 DAHGNG

-443 RDADRLA
+443 RDADLLA
-450 YYKAHPDGNAHMYA
+450 YAKGHPDMTNHMYA

-498 TIGITPEK
+498 TIGVTPEK
-506 HTYNTNDVLIDGK
+506 HAYNSNDLVIDGK

-548 TPAIIDDIPEDMVD
+548 TPAIIDDIPEDMVE
-562 LTIYNKVVAGNK
+562 LTIYNKVVAGSK

-586 SIDEAPDYIKEVA
+586 SVDEAPDYIKEVA
-599 KDKVSGKF
+599 KDKVTGKF
-607 VAWAPKDA
+607 VVWTPKDK

-637 KADIINTA
+637 KEDIINTA
-645 IVNKGMQ
+645 IVNKGLQ
-652 IDFQGLHDA
+652 IDFQGLHEA

-685 EKSLLQGTV
+685 EKTLLQGTV

-706 KDIALPDAKSINL
+706 KDISLPDAKSINL

-747 SDKFEIIKTKDGNFG
+747 SDKFEIVKTKDGQFG
-762 QFAEVLGEN
+762 QFTEVLGDN
-771 KVEGEGFAIVAKDTS
+771 KVEGEGFAIVAKDTN

-795 GKDLTVTVEAK
+795 GKDLTIIVEAK
-806 VAEDFDGT
+806 VDSNFDGT

-846 DVKVGDN
+846 DVKVGDK

-859 IELDSEFNYVLSA
+859 IELDSEFNYVLTA

-877 ETIGDLKTLSLV
+877 ETIGDLKDVSLV
-889 DNYNEEYD
+889 DNYNEEFD
-897 ELTNKY
+897 QLTNSNKL
-903 VVTAK
+903 TAK

-927 HATFKDESGVLTVE
+927 FATFKDDKGVLTVE
-941 FTKEFVEK
+941 LSKEFVEK
-949 IADRQDA
+949 VADRQDVA
-956 SIDVSVGMKRIKASE
+956 IDVTIGMKRIKASE
-971 KVENTYE
+971 KVENTYD
-978 LMINGH
+978 LIVNGH
-984 KVLSNTVVTKTPD
+984 KVASNTVVTKTPN
-997 KVVPK
+997 KA
-1002 IPNNELPST
+1002 LPST

-1019 VMMAA
+1019 ITVVAVV
-1024 TIAGGYVFISKH
+1024 AGGYIYIGKRKQAHSK
-1036 KKVQGK
+1036 

>member
-1 MKGDNSVKK
+1 MKK

-16 SVMTLATLL
+16 SVMTIAALL

-31 VSAQTNSQDDYEQ
+31 VGAQTNSQDDYEK
-44 ASKAAS
+44 ASTVAS
-50 SIRDIKNDE
+50 SYHSVKNDD

-65 EAQKIKDTGDSSVT
+65 DAQKIKDSGDQSVK
-79 IKKLDP
+79 INKLDP
-85 LVKHVYSGAEYEQ
+85 LVKHVYSGAEYEK
-98 AKKDINEAL
+98 AKKEIADELA
-107 TKVAEKNKESLKAY
+107 KVAEKNKAAIKEY
-121 NDAIAHNAKEKKRIL
+121 QDAVNHNTTEKKRIL

-180 DETSTMFKDGVYVHE
+180 DESSTMFKDGVYVHE

-200 PLEGDKQTTV
+200 PLVGDKQTIT
-210 TSGQGKWEATYN
+210 TSGDGKWKATYDN
-222 SMSSDDANP
+222 MSSDDANP

-265 ITILKQIN
+265 ITVLKQIN
-273 AFRGK
+273 EFRGK
-278 PGSKDGYLLLT
+278 RSATEGYLMLT
-289 KWHDPSWKGVLGVYS
+289 KWNDPSWKGVLGVYS
-304 SYLKGVDLNFQFV
+304 AYLKGVDLHFEFV

-336 YGQGIGVFNT
+336 YGQGIGVFDT

-357 LKAQKYEVNGRTYDL
+357 LKAQKYEVDGRTYDL
-372 YSDMGQN
+372 YSDMGAN
-379 KGNINDSEDVGIF
+379 RGNINDSEDVGIF

-430 EAHSNS
+430 EAQGNS

-443 RDADRLA
+443 HDADRLA

-485 LEVTEQ
+485 LEVAEQ

-498 TIGITPEK
+498 TIGVTPEK
-506 HTYNTNDVLIDGK
+506 HAYNSNDLVIDGK

-548 TPAIIDDIPEDMVD
+548 TLAIIDDIPEDMVE
-562 LTIYNKVVAGNK
+562 LTIYNKVVAGGK

-586 SIDEAPDYIKEVA
+586 SVDEAPDYIKEIA
-599 KDKVSGKF
+599 KDKVTGKF
-607 VAWAPKDA
+607 VAWTPKDK

-637 KADIINTA
+637 KEDIINTA
-645 IVNKGMQ
+645 IVNKGLQ
-652 IDFQGLHDA
+652 IDFQGLHEA

-685 EKSLLQGTV
+685 EKTLLQGTV

-706 KDIALPDAKSINL
+706 KDISLPDAKSINL

-747 SDKFEIIKTKDGNFG
+747 SDKFEIVKTKDGNFG
-762 QFAEVLGEN
+762 QFAEVLGDN
-771 KVEGEGFAIVAKDTS
+771 KVEGEGFAIVAKDTN

-795 GKDLTVTVEAK
+795 GKDLTITVEAK
-806 VAEDFDGT
+806 VDSNFDGT

-846 DVKVGDN
+846 DVKVGDK

-859 IELDSEFNYVLSA
+859 IELDSEFNYVLTA

-877 ETIGDLKTLSLV
+877 ETIGDLKDVSLV
-889 DNYNEEYD
+889 DNYNEEFD
-897 ELTNKY
+897 SLTNINK
-903 VVTAK
+903 VTAK

-927 HATFKDESGVLTVE
+927 YATFKDDKGVLTVE
-941 FTKEFVEK
+941 LSKEFVEK
-949 IADRQDA
+949 VADRQDVA
-956 SIDVSVGMKRIKASE
+956 IDVTIGMKRIKASE
-971 KVENTYE
+971 KVENTYD
-978 LMINGH
+978 LIVNGH
-984 KVLSNTVVTKTPD
+984 KVASNTVVTKTPN
-997 KVVPK
+997 KA
-1002 IPNNELPST
+1002 LPST

-1019 VMMAA
+1019 ITVVAVV
-1024 TIAGGYVFISKH
+1024 AGGYIYIGKRKQAHSK
-1036 KKVQGK
+1036 

>member
-1 MKGDNSVKK
+1 MKK
-10 RTIITS
+10 RIIITS
-16 SVMTLATLL
+16 SVMTIAALL

-31 VSAQTNSQDDYEQ
+31 VGAQTNSQDDYET
-44 ASKAAS
+44 ASTVAS
-50 SIRDIKNDE
+50 SYHSVKNDD

-65 EAQKIKDTGDSSVT
+65 DAQKIKDSGDQSVK
-79 IKKLDP
+79 INKLDP
-85 LVKHVYSGAEYEQ
+85 LVKHVYSGAEYEK
-98 AKKDINEAL
+98 AKKEIADELA
-107 TKVAEKNKESLKAY
+107 KVAEKNKAAIKEY
-121 NDAIAHNAKEKKRIL
+121 QDAVNHNAAEKKRIL

-180 DETSTMFKDGVYVHE
+180 DESSTMFKDGVYVHE

-200 PLEGDKQTTV
+200 PLVGDKQTTT
-210 TSGQGKWEATYN
+210 TSGEGRWKGTYN
-222 SMSSDDANP
+222 NMSSDDANP

-236 KITHVADTTDGRQV
+236 KITHIADTTDGRQV

-265 ITILKQIN
+265 ITTLKQIN
-273 AFRGK
+273 EILGK
-278 PGSKDGYLLLT
+278 KSATEGYLMLT
-289 KWHDPSWKGVLGVYS
+289 KWNDPSWKGVLGVYS
-304 SYLKGVDLNFQFV
+304 AFSKGLDLHFEFV

-336 YGQGIGVFNT
+336 YGQGIGVFDT
-346 NKIIDLVPSNT
+346 NKIIDLVPANT
-357 LKAQKYEVNGRTYDL
+357 LKAQKYEVDGRTYDL
-372 YSDMGQN
+372 YSDMGKN
-379 KGNINDSEDVGIF
+379 KGDVDDGTDIGVF

-402 FATVIKGSSFSWR
+402 FATVIKGSSFTWR

-421 KFFNTKAEA
+421 HFFNTKAEA
-430 EAHSNS
+430 DAHGNG

-443 RDADRLA
+443 RDADLLA
-450 YYKAHPDGNAHMYA
+450 YAKGHPDMTNHMYA

-485 LEVTEQ
+485 LEVAEQ

-498 TIGITPEK
+498 TIGVTPEK
-506 HTYNTNDVLIDGK
+506 HAYNSNDLVIDGK

-548 TPAIIDDIPEDMVD
+548 TPAIIDDIPEDMVE
-562 LTIYNKVVAGNK
+562 LTIYNKVVAGSK

-586 SIDEAPDYIKEVA
+586 SVDEAPDYIKEVA
-599 KDKVSGKF
+599 KDKVTGKF
-607 VAWAPKDA
+607 VAWTPKDK

-637 KADIINTA
+637 KEDIINTA
-645 IVNKGMQ
+645 IVNKGLQ
-652 IDFQGLHDA
+652 IDFQGLHEA

-685 EKSLLQGTV
+685 EKTLLQGTV

-706 KDIALPDAKSINL
+706 KDISLPDAKSINL

-762 QFAEVLGEN
+762 QFAEVLGDN
-771 KVEGEGFAIVAKDTS
+771 KVEGEGFAIVAKDTN

-795 GKDLTVTVEAK
+795 GKDLTITVEAK
-806 VAEDFDGT
+806 VDSNFDGT

-846 DVKVGDN
+846 DVKVGDK

-859 IELDSEFNYVLSA
+859 IELDSEFNYVLTA

-877 ETIGDLKTLSLV
+877 ETIGDLKDVSLV
-889 DNYNEEYD
+889 DNYNEEFD
-897 ELTNKY
+897 SLTNINK
-903 VVTAK
+903 VTAK

-927 HATFKDESGVLTVE
+927 FATFKDDKGVLTVE
-941 FTKEFVEK
+941 LSKEFVEK
-949 IADRQDA
+949 VADRQDV
-956 SIDVSVGMKRIKASE
+956 SIDVTIGMKRIKASE
-971 KVENTYE
+971 KVENTYD
-978 LMINGH
+978 LIVNGH
-984 KVLSNTVVTKTPD
+984 KVASNTVVTKTPN
-997 KVVPK
+997 KA
-1002 IPNNELPST
+1002 LPST

-1019 VMMAA
+1019 ITVVAVV
-1024 TIAGGYVFISKH
+1024 AGGYIYIGKRKQAHSK
-1036 KKVQGK
+1036 

>member
-59 VVASVA
+59 VVASVV
-65 EAQKIKDTGDSSVT
+65 EAQKIKDAGDSSVT

-107 TKVAEKNKESLKAY
+107 AKVAEKNKESLKAY
-121 NDAIAHNAKEKKRIL
+121 NDAIAHNAKEKKRVL

-210 TSGQGKWEATYN
+210 TSGEGRWKATYN
-222 SMSSDDANP
+222 NMSGDDTNP

-250 DVIVSVPEFDFQGAD
+250 DVIVSVPEFDFQGGD
-265 ITILKQIN
+265 ITLLKQVN
-273 AFRGK
+273 EVLGRKSATE
-278 PGSKDGYLLLT
+278 GYLMLT
-289 KWHDPSWKGVLGVYS
+289 KWNDPSWKGVLGVYS
-304 SYLKGVDLNFQFV
+304 AYLKGVDLHFEFV

-325 SVMSFVHTDID
+325 SVMSFAHTDID
-336 YGQGIGVFNT
+336 YGQGIGIFNT
-346 NKIIDLVPSNT
+346 NKIIDLVPANT

-379 KGNINDSEDVGIF
+379 KGNVDDGDDIGIF

-415 HNAWRG
+415 HNSWRG
-421 KFFNTKAEA
+421 HFFKTQAEA
-430 EAHSNS
+430 DASKNS
-436 NAVVGSE
+436 NAVEGKPY
-443 RDADRLA
+443 DDGRLA
-450 YYKAHPDGNAHMYA
+450 YAKGHPDMTNHMYA

-506 HTYNTNDVLIDGK
+506 HAYNTNDVLIDGK

-548 TPAIIDDIPEDMVD
+548 TPAIIDDIPEDIVD

-607 VAWAPKDA
+607 VAWTPKGA

-623 LTGTDVTAYIGALP
+623 LTGTDVTAYIGVLP

-685 EKSLLQGTV
+685 EKSLLHGAV

-706 KDIALPDAKSINL
+706 KDISLPDAKSINL

-727 DDALDLTETP
+727 DDALDLTDTP

-747 SDKFEIIKTKDGNFG
+747 SDKFEIIKTKDGQFG
-762 QFAEVLGEN
+762 QFTEALGDN
-771 KVEGEGFAIVAKDTS
+771 KVEGEGFAIVAKDTN

-795 GKDLTVTVEAK
+795 GKDLTITVEAK

-846 DVKVGDN
+846 DVKVGDQ
-853 SVDGSS
+853 SVDGSA
-859 IELDSEFNYVLSA
+859 IDLDSEFNYVLSA

-877 ETIGDLKTLSLV
+877 ETIGDLHSVSLV
-889 DNYNEEYD
+889 DNYNEEFD
-897 ELTNKY
+897 QLTNKY

-927 HATFKDESGVLTVE
+927 QVTFKDEGEVLTVE
-941 FTKEFVEK
+941 LAKEFVEK

-1036 KKVQGK
+1036 RKVQGK

>member
-1 MKGDNSVKK
+1 M
-10 RTIITS
+10 TI
-16 SVMTLATLL
+16 AALL

-31 VSAQTNSQDDYEQ
+31 VGAQTNSQDDYET
-44 ASKAAS
+44 ASTVAS
-50 SIRDIKNDE
+50 SYHSVKNDD

-65 EAQKIKDTGDSSVT
+65 DAQKIKDSGDQSVK
-79 IKKLDP
+79 INKLDP
-85 LVKHVYSGAEYEQ
+85 LVKHVYSGAEYEK
-98 AKKDINEAL
+98 AKKEIADELA
-107 TKVAEKNKESLKAY
+107 KVAEKNKAAIKEY
-121 NDAIAHNAKEKKRIL
+121 QDAVNHNAAEKKRIL
-136 EEEEEIKAKFPL
+136 DEEEEIKAKFPL

-200 PLEGDKQTTV
+200 PLVGDKQTVV
-210 TSGQGKWEATYN
+210 TSGSGKWQATYDN
-222 SMSSDDANP
+222 MSSDDANP

-265 ITILKQIN
+265 ITTLKQIN
-273 AFRGK
+273 EILGK
-278 PGSKDGYLLLT
+278 KSATEGYLMLT
-289 KWHDPSWKGVLGVYS
+289 KWHDASWKGVLGVYS
-304 SYLKGVDLNFQFV
+304 AFSKGLDLHFEFV

-336 YGQGIGVFNT
+336 YGQGIGVFDT
-346 NKIIDLVPSNT
+346 NKIIDLVPANT

-372 YSDMGQN
+372 YSDMGKN
-379 KGNINDSEDVGIF
+379 KGDVDDGADIGVF

-402 FATVIKGSSFSWR
+402 FATVIKGSSFTWR

-421 KFFNTKAEA
+421 HFFNTKAEA
-430 EAHSNS
+430 DAHGNG

-443 RDADRLA
+443 RDADLLA
-450 YYKAHPDGNAHMYA
+450 YAKGHPDMTNHMYA

-498 TIGITPEK
+498 TIGVTPEK
-506 HTYNTNDVLIDGK
+506 HAYNSNDLVIDGK

-548 TPAIIDDIPEDMVD
+548 TPAIIDDIPEDMVE
-562 LTIYNKVVAGNK
+562 LTIYNKVVAGSK

-586 SIDEAPDYIKEVA
+586 SVDEAPDYIKEVA

-607 VAWAPKDA
+607 VAWTPKDK

-637 KADIINTA
+637 KEDIINTA
-645 IVNKGMQ
+645 IVNKGLQ
-652 IDFQGLHDA
+652 IDFQGLHEA

-685 EKSLLQGTV
+685 EKTLLQGTI

-706 KDIALPDAKSINL
+706 KDISLPDAKSINL

-747 SDKFEIIKTKDGNFG
+747 SDKFEIVKTKDGQFG
-762 QFAEVLGEN
+762 QFTEVLGDN
-771 KVEGEGFAIVAKDTS
+771 KVEGEGFAIVAKDTNT
-786 AFLQDYVLK
+786 FLQDYVLK
-795 GKDLTVTVEAK
+795 GKDLTITVEAK
-806 VAEDFDGT
+806 VDSNFDGT

-846 DVKVGDN
+846 DVKVGDK

-859 IELDSEFNYVLSA
+859 IELDSEFNYVLTA

-877 ETIGDLKTLSLV
+877 ETIGDLKDVSLV
-889 DNYNEEYD
+889 DNYNEEFD
-897 ELTNKY
+897 SLTNINK
-903 VVTAK
+903 VTAK

-927 HATFKDESGVLTVE
+927 FATFKDDKGVLTVE
-941 FTKEFVEK
+941 LSKEFVEK
-949 IADRQDA
+949 VADRQDV
-956 SIDVSVGMKRIKASE
+956 SIDVTIGMKRIKASE
-971 KVENTYE
+971 KVENTYD
-978 LMINGH
+978 LIVNGH
-984 KVLSNTVVTKTPD
+984 KVASNTVVTKTPN
-997 KVVPK
+997 KA
-1002 IPNNELPST
+1002 LPST
-1011 GTEIGLTL
+1011 GSEIGLT
-1019 VMMAA
+1019 VITVVAV
-1024 TIAGGYVFISKH
+1024 IAGGYIYIGKRKQTHSK
-1036 KKVQGK
+1036 

>member
-1 MKGDNSVKK
+1 MKK
-10 RTIITS
+10 RTIIAS
-16 SVMTLATLL
+16 SVMTIAALL

-31 VSAQTNSQDDYEQ
+31 VGAQTNSQDDYEK
-44 ASKAAS
+44 ASTVAS
-50 SIRDIKNDE
+50 SYHSVKNDD

-65 EAQKIKDTGDSSVT
+65 DAQKIKDGGDQSVK
-79 IKKLDP
+79 INKLDP

-98 AKKDINEAL
+98 AKKEIADELA
-107 TKVAEKNKESLKAY
+107 KVAEKNKAAIKEY
-121 NDAIAHNAKEKKRIL
+121 QDAVNHNAAEKKRIL

-180 DETSTMFKDGVYVHE
+180 DESSTMFKDGVYVHE

-200 PLEGDKQTTV
+200 PLVGDKQTIT
-210 TSGQGKWEATYN
+210 TSGDGRWKATYN
-222 SMSSDDANP
+222 NMSSDDANP

-236 KITHVADTTDGRQV
+236 KITHIADTTDGRQV

-265 ITILKQIN
+265 ITTLKQIN
-273 AFRGK
+273 KILGK
-278 PGSKDGYLLLT
+278 KSATEGYLMLT
-289 KWHDPSWKGVLGVYS
+289 KWHDASWKGVLGVYS
-304 SYLKGVDLNFQFV
+304 AFSKGLDLHFEFV

-336 YGQGIGVFNT
+336 YGQGIGVFDT
-346 NKIIDLVPSNT
+346 NKIIDLVPANT
-357 LKAQKYEVNGRTYDL
+357 LKAQKYEVDGRTYDL
-372 YSDMGQN
+372 YSDMGKN
-379 KGNINDSEDVGIF
+379 KGDVDDGADIGVF

-402 FATVIKGSSFSWR
+402 FATVIKGSSFTWR

-421 KFFNTKAEA
+421 HFFNTKAEA
-430 EAHSNS
+430 DAHGNG

-443 RDADRLA
+443 RDADLLA
-450 YYKAHPDGNAHMYA
+450 YAKGHPDMTNHMYA

-498 TIGITPEK
+498 TIGVTPEK
-506 HTYNTNDVLIDGK
+506 HAYNSNDLVIDGK

-548 TPAIIDDIPEDMVD
+548 TPAIIDDIPEDMVE
-562 LTIYNKVVAGNK
+562 LTIYNKVVAGSK

-586 SIDEAPDYIKEVA
+586 SIDEAPDYIKEIA

-607 VAWAPKDA
+607 VAWTPKDK

-637 KADIINTA
+637 KENIVNTA

-685 EKSLLQGTV
+685 EKTLLQGTV

-706 KDIALPDAKSINL
+706 KDISLPDAKSINL

-727 DDALDLTETP
+727 DDALDLTDTP

-747 SDKFEIIKTKDGNFG
+747 SDKFEIVKTKDGQFG
-762 QFAEVLGEN
+762 QFTEVLGDN
-771 KVEGEGFAIVAKDTS
+771 KVEGEGFAIVAKDTN

-795 GKDLTVTVEAK
+795 GKDLTITVEAK
-806 VAEDFDGT
+806 VDSNFDGT

-846 DVKVGDN
+846 DVKVGDK

-859 IELDSEFNYVLSA
+859 IELDSEFNYVLTA

-877 ETIGDLKTLSLV
+877 ETIGDLKDVSLV
-889 DNYNEEYD
+889 DNYNEEFD
-897 ELTNKY
+897 SLTNINK
-903 VVTAK
+903 VTAK

-922 EDITK
+922 EDISK
-927 HATFKDESGVLTVE
+927 FATFKDDKGVLTVE
-941 FTKEFVEK
+941 LSKEFVEK
-949 IADRQDA
+949 VADRQDV
-956 SIDVSVGMKRIKASE
+956 SIDVTIGMKRIKASE
-971 KVENTYE
+971 KVENTYD
-978 LMINGH
+978 LVVNGH
-984 KVLSNTVVTKTPD
+984 KVASNTVVTKTPN
-997 KVVPK
+997 KA
-1002 IPNNELPST
+1002 LPST
-1011 GTEIGLTL
+1011 GSEIGLT
-1019 VMMAA
+1019 VITVVAVV
-1024 TIAGGYVFISKH
+1024 AGGYIYIGKRKQAHSK
-1036 KKVQGK
+1036 

>member
-1 MKGDNSVKK
+1 
-10 RTIITS
+10 
-16 SVMTLATLL
+16 MTLATLL

-31 VSAQTNSQDDYEQ
+31 VSAQTNSQDDYE
-44 ASKAAS
+44 KAS
-50 SIRDIKNDE
+50 SVASSYHSVNNDE
-59 VVASVA
+59 VAATVA
-65 EAQKIKDTGDSSVT
+65 EAQKIKDGGDSSVT
-79 IKKLDP
+79 INKLDP
-85 LVKHVYSGAEYEQ
+85 IVKKVYSGAEYEK
-98 AKKDINEAL
+98 AKKEIADELA
-107 TKVAEKNKESLKAY
+107 KVAEKNKASIKAY
-121 NDAIAHNAKEKKRIL
+121 QDAISHNAKEKKRIL

-148 LAEKDGVRVYGK
+148 LVERDGVRVYGK
-160 FNEEARGS
+160 FNEEARGT

-195 DSQFI
+195 DSQFV
-200 PLEGDKQTTV
+200 PLEGDKQTV
-210 TSGQGKWEATYN
+210 TTLGNGRWQGTYAN
-222 SMSSDDANP
+222 MSSDDANP

-250 DVIVSVPEFDFQGAD
+250 DVIVTVKEFDFQGGD
-265 ITILKQIN
+265 ITLLKQVNEIL
-273 AFRGK
+273 GK
-278 PGSKDGYLLLT
+278 KSATEGYLMLT
-289 KWHDPSWKGVLGVYS
+289 KWHDPAWKGVLGVYS
-304 SYLKGVDLNFQFV
+304 AYLKGVDLHFEFV

-346 NKIIDLVPSNT
+346 DKIIDLVPENT
-357 LKAQKYEVNGRTYDL
+357 LRAQKYEVNGRTYDL
-372 YSDMGQN
+372 YSDMGAN
-379 KGNINDSEDVGIF
+379 KGNVDDGSDIGIF

-415 HNAWRG
+415 HNSWRG
-421 KFFNTKAEA
+421 HFFKTQEEA
-430 EAHSNS
+430 NAAKNS
-436 NAVVGSE
+436 NAVEGKPYDDS
-443 RDADRLA
+443 RLEYA
-450 YYKAHPDGNAHMYA
+450 KGHPDMTNHMYA

-491 EGEITVE
+491 VGEVVVE
-498 TIGITPEK
+498 TIGVSPEK
-506 HTYNTNDVLIDGK
+506 HAYNSNDLLIDGK

-548 TPAIIDDIPEDMVD
+548 TPVIIDDIPEDIVD
-562 LTIYNKVVAGNK
+562 LTIYNKVVAGGK

-607 VAWAPKDA
+607 VAWTPKDA
-615 DAYTTNYI
+615 EAYTTNYI

-637 KADIINTA
+637 KENIINTA

-652 IDFQGLHDA
+652 IDFQGLHAA

-737 ITIKDGDKDI
+737 ITIKDGDTDI
-747 SDKFEIIKTKDGNFG
+747 SDKFEIIKTKDGKFG
-762 QFAEVLGEN
+762 QFTEVLGDN
-771 KVEGEGFAIVAKDTS
+771 KVEGEGFAIVAKDTN

-795 GKDLTVTVEAK
+795 GKDLTITVEAK

-846 DVKVGDN
+846 DVKVGDK

-859 IELDSEFNYVLSA
+859 VDLDSEFNYVLSG

-889 DNYNEEYD
+889 DNYNEEFD
-897 ELTNKY
+897 QLTNINK
-903 VVTAK
+903 VTAK

-927 HATFKDESGVLTVE
+927 FATFKDDKGVLTVE
-941 FTKEFVEK
+941 FAKDFVEK

-956 SIDVSVGMKRIKASE
+956 SIEVSVRMKRIKASE
-971 KVENTYE
+971 KVENTYD
-978 LMINGH
+978 LIVNGH
-984 KVLSNTVVTKTPD
+984 KVTSNTVVTKTPN
-997 KVVPK
+997 KA
-1002 IPNNELPST
+1002 LPST
-1011 GTEIGLTL
+1011 GSEIGLT
-1019 VMMAA
+1019 VITVVAA
-1024 TIAGGYVFISKH
+1024 VAGGYIYIGKRKQAHSK
-1036 KKVQGK
+1036 

>member
-1 MKGDNSVKK
+1 MKK

-16 SVMTLATLL
+16 SVMTIAALL

-31 VSAQTNSQDDYEQ
+31 VGAQTNSQDDYEK
-44 ASKAAS
+44 ASTVAS
-50 SIRDIKNDE
+50 SYHSVKNDD

-65 EAQKIKDTGDSSVT
+65 DAQKIKDGGDQSVK
-79 IKKLDP
+79 INKLDP
-85 LVKHVYSGAEYEQ
+85 LVKHVYSGAEYEK
-98 AKKDINEAL
+98 AKKEIADELA
-107 TKVAEKNKESLKAY
+107 KVAEKNKAAIKEY
-121 NDAIAHNAKEKKRIL
+121 QDAVNHNAAEKKRIL

-180 DETSTMFKDGVYVHE
+180 DESSTMFKDGVYVHE

-200 PLEGDKQTTV
+200 PLVGDKQTIT
-210 TSGQGKWEATYN
+210 TSGDGKWKATYDN
-222 SMSSDDANP
+222 MSSDGANP

-250 DVIVSVPEFDFQGAD
+250 DVIVSVPEFDFQGGD
-265 ITILKQIN
+265 ITVLKQVN
-273 AFRGK
+273 AILGK
-278 PGSKDGYLLLT
+278 RSATEGYLMLT
-289 KWHDPSWKGVLGVYS
+289 KWNDPSWKGVLGVYS
-304 SYLKGVDLNFQFV
+304 AYLKGVDLHFEFV

-336 YGQGIGVFNT
+336 YGQGIGVFDT

-372 YSDMGQN
+372 YSDMGAN
-379 KGNINDSEDVGIF
+379 KGNIDDGSDIGVF

-415 HNAWRG
+415 HNSWRG
-421 KFFNTKAEA
+421 HFFKTQAEA
-430 EAHSNS
+430 DASKNS
-436 NAVVGSE
+436 NAVEGKPYDDS
-443 RDADRLA
+443 RLEYA
-450 YYKAHPDGNAHMYA
+450 KGHPDMTNHMYA

-498 TIGITPEK
+498 TISVTPEK
-506 HTYNTNDVLIDGK
+506 HAYNSNDLVIDGK

-548 TPAIIDDIPEDMVD
+548 TPAIIDDIPEDMVE
-562 LTIYNKVVAGNK
+562 LTIYNKVVAGSK

-586 SIDEAPDYIKEVA
+586 SVDEAPDYIKEVA
-599 KDKVSGKF
+599 KDKVTGKF
-607 VAWAPKDA
+607 VTWTPKDK

-637 KADIINTA
+637 KEDIINTA
-645 IVNKGMQ
+645 IVNKGLQ
-652 IDFQGLHDA
+652 IDFQGLHEA

-685 EKSLLQGTV
+685 EKTLLQGTV

-706 KDIALPDAKSINL
+706 KDISLPDAKSINL

-762 QFAEVLGEN
+762 QFTEVLGDN
-771 KVEGEGFAIVAKDTS
+771 KVEGEGFAIVAKDTN

-795 GKDLTVTVEAK
+795 GKDLTIIVEAK
-806 VAEDFDGT
+806 VDSNFDGT

-846 DVKVGDN
+846 DVKVGDK

-859 IELDSEFNYVLSA
+859 IELDSEFNYVLTA

-877 ETIGDLKTLSLV
+877 ETIGDLKDVSLV
-889 DNYNEEYD
+889 DNYNEEFD
-897 ELTNKY
+897 QLTNSNK
-903 VVTAK
+903 VTAK

-927 HATFKDESGVLTVE
+927 FATFKDDKSVLTVE
-941 FTKEFVEK
+941 LSKEFVEK
-949 IADRQDA
+949 VADRQDV
-956 SIDVSVGMKRIKASE
+956 SIDVTIGMKRIKASE
-971 KVENTYE
+971 KVENTYD
-978 LMINGH
+978 LVVNGH
-984 KVLSNTVVTKTPD
+984 KVASNTVVTKTPN
-997 KVVPK
+997 KA
-1002 IPNNELPST
+1002 LPST
-1011 GTEIGLTL
+1011 GSEIGLT
-1019 VMMAA
+1019 VITVVAVV
-1024 TIAGGYVFISKH
+1024 AGGYIYIGKRKQAHSK
-1036 KKVQGK
+1036 

>member
-1 MKGDNSVKK
+1 MKK

-31 VSAQTNSQDDYEQ
+31 VSAQTNSQDDYE
-44 ASKAAS
+44 KAS
-50 SIRDIKNDE
+50 SVASSYHSVNNDE
-59 VVASVA
+59 VAATVA
-65 EAQKIKDTGDSSVT
+65 EAQKIKDGGDSSVT
-79 IKKLDP
+79 INKLDP
-85 LVKHVYSGAEYEQ
+85 IVKKVYSGAEYEK
-98 AKKDINEAL
+98 AKKEIADELA
-107 TKVAEKNKESLKAY
+107 KVAEKNKASVKAY
-121 NDAIAHNAKEKKRIL
+121 QDAISHNAKEKKRIL

-148 LAEKDGVRVYGK
+148 LVERDGVRVYGK
-160 FNEEARGS
+160 FNEEARGT

-180 DETSTMFKDGVYVHE
+180 DETSTMFKDGVYIHE

-200 PLEGDKQTTV
+200 PLVGDKQTTT
-210 TSGQGKWEATYN
+210 TSGDGQWKATYN
-222 SMSSDDANP
+222 NMSSDDANP

-265 ITILKQIN
+265 ISVLKQIN
-273 AFRGK
+273 EFRGK
-278 PGSKDGYLLLT
+278 RSATEGYLMLT

-304 SYLKGVDLNFQFV
+304 SYLKGVDLHFEFV

-336 YGQGIGVFNT
+336 YGQGVGVFNT
-346 NKIIDLVPSNT
+346 DKIIDLVPKNT
-357 LKAQKYEVNGRTYDL
+357 LKAQKYEVDGRTYDI
-372 YSDMGQN
+372 YSDMGAD
-379 KGNINDSEDVGIF
+379 KGNINDANDVGAF

-421 KFFNTKAEA
+421 SYGQADSA
-430 EAHSNS
+430 P
-436 NAVVGSE
+436 NAKVGSE
-443 RDADRLA
+443 HDADRLA
-450 YYKAHPDGNAHMYA
+450 YFKAHPDGNIHMYA
-464 DIFGKGAKV
+464 DIFGKGSKV

-491 EGEITVE
+491 VGEVVVE
-498 TIGITPEK
+498 TIGVSPEK
-506 HTYNTNDVLIDGK
+506 HAYNSNDLLIDGK

-562 LTIYNKVVAGNK
+562 LTIYNKVVAGGK

-607 VAWAPKDA
+607 VAWTPKDA
-615 DAYTTNYI
+615 EAYTTNYI

-637 KADIINTA
+637 KENIINTA

-652 IDFQGLHDA
+652 IDFQGLHAA

-685 EKSLLQGTV
+685 EKTLLQGTV

-747 SDKFEIIKTKDGNFG
+747 SDKFEIVKTKDGKFG
-762 QFAEVLGEN
+762 QFTEVLGDN
-771 KVEGEGFAIVAKDTS
+771 KVEGEGFAIVAKDTN

-795 GKDLTVTVEAK
+795 GKDLTITVEAK

-846 DVKVGDN
+846 DVKVGDK

-859 IELDSEFNYVLSA
+859 IDLDSEFNYVLSG

-889 DNYNEEYD
+889 DNYNEEFD
-897 ELTNKY
+897 QLIDKHKI
-903 VVTAK
+903 TAK

-941 FTKEFVEK
+941 FAKDFVEK

-956 SIDVSVGMKRIKASE
+956 SIEVSVGMKRIKAGQ
-971 KVENTYE
+971 KIENTYD
-978 LMINGH
+978 LIINGH
-984 KVLSNTVVTKTPD
+984 KVTSNTVVTNTPS
-997 KVVPK
+997 KA
-1002 IPNNELPST
+1002 LPST
-1011 GTEIGLTL
+1011 GTEIGLTIVML
-1019 VMMAA
+1019 VASA
-1024 TIAGGYVFISKH
+1024 TAGYIYVSNRKKAESK
-1036 KKVQGK
+1036 

>member
-1 MKGDNSVKK
+1 M
-10 RTIITS
+10 TI
-16 SVMTLATLL
+16 AALL

-31 VSAQTNSQDDYEQ
+31 VGAQTNGQDDYEN
-44 ASKAAS
+44 ASKVAS
-50 SIRDIKNDE
+50 SYHSVKNDD

-65 EAQKIKDTGDSSVT
+65 DAQKIKDGGDQSVK
-79 IKKLDP
+79 INKLDP
-85 LVKHVYSGAEYEQ
+85 LVKHVYSGAEYEK
-98 AKKDINEAL
+98 AKKEIADELA
-107 TKVAEKNKESLKAY
+107 KVAEKNKAAIKEY
-121 NDAIAHNAKEKKRIL
+121 QDAVNHNAAEKKRIL

-168 QDYYKDIHVFVD
+168 QDYYKDIHVFTD
-180 DETSTMFKDGVYVHE
+180 NESNLSFFKDGVYVHE

-200 PLEGDKQTTV
+200 PLEGDKQADYKNAPGNKW
-210 TSGQGKWEATYN
+210 SGTWHG
-222 SMSSDDANP
+222 MSGDDTNP

-236 KITHVADTTDGRQV
+236 KITHIADTTDGRQV
-250 DVIVSVPEFDFQGAD
+250 DVIVSVPQFDFQGAD

-273 AFRGK
+273 EILGK
-278 PGSKDGYLLLT
+278 RSIDDGYLVLT
-289 KWHDPSWKGVLGVYS
+289 KWSDPSWKGVLGVYS
-304 SYLKGVDLNFQFV
+304 AFSKGLDLHFEFV
-317 DKDNQPVE
+317 DQDNKPVE
-325 SVMSFVHTDID
+325 SVMSLVHTDID
-336 YGQGIGVFNT
+336 YGQGIGVFDT

-357 LKAQKYEVNGRTYDL
+357 LKAQKYEVDGRTYDL
-372 YSDMGQN
+372 YSDMGKN
-379 KGNINDSEDVGIF
+379 KGNINDGSDIGIF

-402 FATVIKGSSFSWR
+402 YASVIKGSSFTWR

-430 EAHSNS
+430 DANHNG

-443 RDADRLA
+443 RDADLLA
-450 YYKAHPDGNAHMYA
+450 YAKGHPDMTNHMYA

-485 LEVTEQ
+485 LEVAEQ

-498 TIGITPEK
+498 TIGVTPEK
-506 HTYNTNDVLIDGK
+506 HAYNSNDLVIDGK

-548 TPAIIDDIPEDMVD
+548 TPAIIDDIPEDMVE
-562 LTIYNKVVAGNK
+562 LTIYNKVVAGSK

-586 SIDEAPDYIKEVA
+586 SVDEAPDYIKEVA
-599 KDKVSGKF
+599 KDKVTGKF
-607 VAWAPKDA
+607 VAWTPKDK

-637 KADIINTA
+637 KEDIINTA
-645 IVNKGMQ
+645 IVNKGLQ
-652 IDFQGLHDA
+652 IDFQGLHEA

-685 EKSLLQGTV
+685 EKTLLQGTV

-706 KDIALPDAKSINL
+706 KDISLPDAKSINL

-762 QFAEVLGEN
+762 QFTEVLGDN
-771 KVEGEGFAIVAKDTS
+771 KVEGEGFAIVAKDTN

-795 GKDLTVTVEAK
+795 GKDLTITVEAK
-806 VAEDFDGT
+806 VDSNFDGT

-846 DVKVGDN
+846 DVKVGDK

-859 IELDSEFNYVLSA
+859 IELDSEFNYVLTA

-877 ETIGDLKTLSLV
+877 ETIGDLKDVSLV
-889 DNYNEEYD
+889 DNYNEEFD
-897 ELTNKY
+897 SLTNSNK
-903 VVTAK
+903 VTAK

-922 EDITK
+922 EDIAK
-927 HATFKDESGVLTVE
+927 FATFKDDKGVLTVE
-941 FTKEFVEK
+941 LSKEFVEK
-949 IADRQDA
+949 VADRQDV
-956 SIDVSVGMKRIKASE
+956 SIDVTIGMKRIKASE
-971 KVENTYE
+971 KVENTYD
-978 LMINGH
+978 LIVNGH
-984 KVLSNTVVTKTPD
+984 KVASNTVVTKTPN
-997 KVVPK
+997 KA
-1002 IPNNELPST
+1002 LPST
-1011 GTEIGLTL
+1011 GSEIGLT
-1019 VMMAA
+1019 VIAVVAA
-1024 TIAGGYVFISKH
+1024 VAGGYIYIGKRKQAHSK
-1036 KKVQGK
+1036 

>member
-1 MKGDNSVKK
+1 MKK
-10 RTIITS
+10 RTIITG
-16 SVMTLATLL
+16 SVMTIAALL

-31 VSAQTNSQDDYEQ
+31 VDAQTNSQDDYEK
-44 ASKAAS
+44 ASTVAS
-50 SIRDIKNDE
+50 SYHSVKNDD

-65 EAQKIKDTGDSSVT
+65 DAQKIKDSGDQSVK
-79 IKKLDP
+79 INKLDP
-85 LVKHVYSGAEYEQ
+85 LVKHVYSGAEYEK
-98 AKKDINEAL
+98 AKKEIADELA
-107 TKVAEKNKESLKAY
+107 KVAEKNKVAIKEY
-121 NDAIAHNAKEKKRIL
+121 QDAVNHNAAEKKRIL
-136 EEEEEIKAKFPL
+136 AEEEEIKTKFPL
-148 LAEKDGVRVYGK
+148 LVEKDGVRVYGK

-180 DETSTMFKDGVYVHE
+180 DESSTMFKDGVYVHE

-200 PLEGDKQTTV
+200 PLVGDKQTII
-210 TSGQGKWEATYN
+210 TSGDGKWKATYDN
-222 SMSSDDANP
+222 MSSDDANP

-236 KITHVADTTDGRQV
+236 KITHIADTTDGRQV

-265 ITILKQIN
+265 ISVLKQIN

-278 PGSKDGYLLLT
+278 RSATEGYLMLT
-289 KWHDPSWKGVLGVYS
+289 KWNDPSWKGVLGVYS
-304 SYLKGVDLNFQFV
+304 AYLKGVDLHFEFV

-336 YGQGIGVFNT
+336 YGQGIGVFDT
-346 NKIIDLVPSNT
+346 NKIIDLVPANT
-357 LKAQKYEVNGRTYDL
+357 LKAQKYEVDGRTYDL
-372 YSDMGQN
+372 YSDMGAN
-379 KGNINDSEDVGIF
+379 RGNINDSEDIGVF

-430 EAHSNS
+430 EAHGNS
-436 NAVVGSE
+436 NAIVGSE

-491 EGEITVE
+491 VGEVTVE
-498 TIGITPEK
+498 TIGVTPEK
-506 HTYNTNDVLIDGK
+506 HAYNSNDLVIDGK

-548 TPAIIDDIPEDMVD
+548 TPAIIDDIPEDMVE
-562 LTIYNKVVAGNK
+562 LTIYNKVVAGSK

-586 SIDEAPDYIKEVA
+586 SVDEAPDYIKEVA
-599 KDKVSGKF
+599 KDKVTGKF
-607 VAWAPKDA
+607 VAWTPKDK

-637 KADIINTA
+637 KDNIINTA
-645 IVNKGMQ
+645 IVNKGLQ
-652 IDFQGLHDA
+652 IDFQGLHEA

-685 EKSLLQGTV
+685 EKTLLQGTV

-706 KDIALPDAKSINL
+706 KDISLPDAKSINL
-719 FAFIDDIQ
+719 FAFIDDVQ

-747 SDKFEIIKTKDGNFG
+747 SDKFEIIKTKDGQFG
-762 QFAEVLGEN
+762 QFTEVLGDN
-771 KVEGEGFAIVAKDTS
+771 KVEGEGFAIVAKDTN

-795 GKDLTVTVEAK
+795 GKDLTITAEAK
-806 VAEDFDGT
+806 VDSNFDGT

-846 DVKVGDN
+846 DVKVGDK

-859 IELDSEFNYVLSA
+859 IELDSEFNYVLTA

-877 ETIGDLKTLSLV
+877 ETIGDLKDVSLV
-889 DNYNEEYD
+889 DNYNEEFD
-897 ELTNKY
+897 QLTNLNK
-903 VVTAK
+903 VTAK

-927 HATFKDESGVLTVE
+927 HATFKDDKGVLTVE
-941 FTKEFVEK
+941 LSKEFVEK
-949 IADRQDA
+949 VADRQDA
-956 SIDVSVGMKRIKASE
+956 SIDVTIGMKRIKASE
-971 KVENTYE
+971 KVENTYD
-978 LMINGH
+978 LIVNGH
-984 KVLSNTVVTKTPD
+984 KVASNTVVTKTPN
-997 KVVPK
+997 K
-1002 IPNNELPST
+1002 ELPST

-1019 VMMAA
+1019 IAVVAA
-1024 TIAGGYVFISKH
+1024 VAGGYIYIGKRKQAHSK
-1036 KKVQGK
+1036 

>member
-1 MKGDNSVKK
+1 M
-10 RTIITS
+10 TI
-16 SVMTLATLL
+16 AALL

-31 VSAQTNSQDDYEQ
+31 VGAQTNSQDDYEK
-44 ASKAAS
+44 ASTVAS
-50 SIRDIKNDE
+50 SYHSVKNDD

-65 EAQKIKDTGDSSVT
+65 DAQKIKDGGDQSVK
-79 IKKLDP
+79 INKLDP
-85 LVKHVYSGAEYEQ
+85 LVKHVYSGAEYEK
-98 AKKDINEAL
+98 AKKEIADELA
-107 TKVAEKNKESLKAY
+107 KVAEKNKAAIKEY
-121 NDAIAHNAKEKKRIL
+121 QDAVNHNTAEKKRIL

-148 LAEKDGVRVYGK
+148 LIEKDGVRVYGK

-200 PLEGDKQTTV
+200 PLEGDKQTVV
-210 TSGQGKWEATYN
+210 TSGDGKWQATYDN
-222 SMSSDDANP
+222 MSSDDANP

-265 ITILKQIN
+265 ITMLKQIN
-273 AFRGK
+273 ALRGK
-278 PGSKDGYLLLT
+278 RSATEGYLMLA

-304 SYLKGVDLNFQFV
+304 SYLKGVDLHFEFV

-336 YGQGIGVFNT
+336 YGQGVGVFDT
-346 NKIIDLVPSNT
+346 NKIIDLVPKNT
-357 LKAQKYEVNGRTYDL
+357 LKAQKYEVDGRAYDL
-372 YSDMGQN
+372 YSDMGAD
-379 KGNINDSEDVGIF
+379 KGNIDDANDIGVF

-430 EAHSNS
+430 EARGNS

-443 RDADRLA
+443 RDADLLA

-473 NLHLPDN
+473 NLHVPDN

-485 LEVTEQ
+485 LEVTERV
-491 EGEITVE
+491 GEVVVE
-498 TIGITPEK
+498 TIGVTPEK
-506 HTYNTNDVLIDGK
+506 HAYNSNDLVIDGK

-542 KPEKPF
+542 KPEKAF
-548 TPAIIDDIPEDMVD
+548 TPAIIDDIPEDMVE
-562 LTIYNKVVAGNK
+562 LTIYNKVVAGSK

-599 KDKVSGKF
+599 KDKVTGKF
-607 VAWAPKDA
+607 VAWTPKDV

-637 KADIINTA
+637 KENIINTA
-645 IVNKGMQ
+645 IVNKGLQ
-652 IDFQGLHDA
+652 IDFQGLHAA

-685 EKSLLQGTV
+685 EKTLLQGTV

-706 KDIALPDAKSINL
+706 KDISLPDAKSINL

-727 DDALDLTETP
+727 DDALDLTDTP

-762 QFAEVLGEN
+762 QFAEVLGNN
-771 KVEGEGFAIVAKDTS
+771 KVEGEGFAIVAKDTN

-795 GKDLTVTVEAK
+795 GKDLTITVEAK
-806 VAEDFDGT
+806 VDSNFDGT

-846 DVKVGDN
+846 DVKVGDK

-859 IELDSEFNYVLSA
+859 IELDSEFNYVLTA

-877 ETIGDLKTLSLV
+877 ETIGELKDVSLV
-889 DNYNEEYD
+889 DNYNEEFD
-897 ELTNKY
+897 QLTNTNK
-903 VVTAK
+903 VTAK
-908 TDIKLKDGSVIKAG
+908 TDIKLKDGSVIKAS

-927 HATFKDESGVLTVE
+927 YATFKDDKGVLTVE
-941 FTKEFVEK
+941 LSKEFVEK
-949 IADRQDA
+949 VADRQDVA
-956 SIDVSVGMKRIKASE
+956 IDVTIGMKRIKASE
-971 KVENTYE
+971 KVENTYD
-978 LMINGH
+978 LIVNGH
-984 KVLSNTVVTKTPD
+984 KVVSNTVVTKTPN
-997 KVVPK
+997 KA
-1002 IPNNELPST
+1002 LPST

-1019 VMMAA
+1019 LTVVAA
-1024 TIAGGYVFISKH
+1024 VAGGYIYIGKRKQAHSK
-1036 KKVQGK
+1036 

>member
-1 MKGDNSVKK
+1 MKK

-16 SVMTLATLL
+16 SVMTIAALL

-31 VSAQTNSQDDYEQ
+31 VGAQTNSQDDYET
-44 ASKAAS
+44 ASTVAS
-50 SIRDIKNDE
+50 SYHSVKNDD

-65 EAQKIKDTGDSSVT
+65 DAQKIKDSGDQSVK
-79 IKKLDP
+79 INKLDP
-85 LVKHVYSGAEYEQ
+85 LVKHVYSGAEYEK
-98 AKKDINEAL
+98 AKKEIADELA
-107 TKVAEKNKESLKAY
+107 KVAEKNKAAIKEY
-121 NDAIAHNAKEKKRIL
+121 QDAVNHNAAEKKRIL

-180 DETSTMFKDGVYVHE
+180 DESSTMFKDGVYVHE

-200 PLEGDKQTTV
+200 PLVGDKQTTT
-210 TSGQGKWEATYN
+210 TSGEGRWKGTYN
-222 SMSSDDANP
+222 NMSSDDANP

-236 KITHVADTTDGRQV
+236 KITHIADTTDGRQV

-265 ITILKQIN
+265 ITTLKQIN
-273 AFRGK
+273 EILGK
-278 PGSKDGYLLLT
+278 KSATEGYLMLT
-289 KWHDPSWKGVLGVYS
+289 KWNDPSWKGVLGVYS
-304 SYLKGVDLNFQFV
+304 AFSKGLDLHFEFV

-336 YGQGIGVFNT
+336 YGQGIGVFDT
-346 NKIIDLVPSNT
+346 NKIIDLVPANT
-357 LKAQKYEVNGRTYDL
+357 LKAQKYEVDGRTYDL
-372 YSDMGQN
+372 YSDMGKN
-379 KGNINDSEDVGIF
+379 KGDVDDGTDIGVF

-402 FATVIKGSSFSWR
+402 FATVIKGSSFTWR

-421 KFFNTKAEA
+421 HFFNTKAEA
-430 EAHSNS
+430 DAHGNG

-443 RDADRLA
+443 RDADLLA
-450 YYKAHPDGNAHMYA
+450 YAKGHPDMTNHMYA

-485 LEVTEQ
+485 LEVAEQ

-498 TIGITPEK
+498 TIGVTPEK
-506 HTYNTNDVLIDGK
+506 HAYNSNDLVIDGK

-548 TPAIIDDIPEDMVD
+548 TPAIIDDIPEDMVE
-562 LTIYNKVVAGNK
+562 LTIYNKVVAGSK

-586 SIDEAPDYIKEVA
+586 SVDEAPDYIKEVA
-599 KDKVSGKF
+599 KDKVTGKF
-607 VAWAPKDA
+607 VAWTPKDK

-637 KADIINTA
+637 KEDIINTA
-645 IVNKGMQ
+645 IVNKGLQ
-652 IDFQGLHDA
+652 IDFQGLHEA

-685 EKSLLQGTV
+685 EKTLLQGTV

-706 KDIALPDAKSINL
+706 KDISLPDAKSINL

-762 QFAEVLGEN
+762 QFTEVLGDN
-771 KVEGEGFAIVAKDTS
+771 KVEGEGFAIVAKDTN

-795 GKDLTVTVEAK
+795 GKDLTITVEAK
-806 VAEDFDGT
+806 VDSNFDGT

-846 DVKVGDN
+846 DVKVGDK

-859 IELDSEFNYVLSA
+859 IELDSEFNYVLTA

-877 ETIGDLKTLSLV
+877 ETIGDLMNVSLV
-889 DNYNEEYD
+889 DNYNEEFD
-897 ELTNKY
+897 QLTNINK
-903 VVTAK
+903 VTAK

-927 HATFKDESGVLTVE
+927 FATFKDDKGVLTVE
-941 FTKEFVEK
+941 LSKEFVEK
-949 IADRQDA
+949 VADRQDV
-956 SIDVSVGMKRIKASE
+956 SIDVTIGMKRIKASE
-971 KVENTYE
+971 KVENTYD
-978 LMINGH
+978 LIVNGH
-984 KVLSNTVVTKTPD
+984 KVASNTVVTKTPN
-997 KVVPK
+997 KA
-1002 IPNNELPST
+1002 LPST
-1011 GTEIGLTL
+1011 GSEIGLT
-1019 VMMAA
+1019 VIAVVA
-1024 TIAGGYVFISKH
+1024 VVAGGYIYIGKRKQAYSK
-1036 KKVQGK
+1036 

>member
-1 MKGDNSVKK
+1 MKK

-16 SVMTLATLL
+16 SVMTIAALL

-31 VSAQTNSQDDYEQ
+31 VGAQTNSQDDYEK
-44 ASKAAS
+44 ASTVAS
-50 SIRDIKNDE
+50 SYHSVKNDD

-65 EAQKIKDTGDSSVT
+65 DAQKIKDGGDQSVK
-79 IKKLDP
+79 INKLDP
-85 LVKHVYSGAEYEQ
+85 LVKHVYSGAEYEK
-98 AKKDINEAL
+98 AKKEIADELA
-107 TKVAEKNKESLKAY
+107 KVAEKNKAAIKEY
-121 NDAIAHNAKEKKRIL
+121 QDAVNHNVAEKKRIL
-136 EEEEEIKAKFPL
+136 DEEEEIKAKFPL

-180 DETSTMFKDGVYVHE
+180 DESSTMFKDGVYVHE

-200 PLEGDKQTTV
+200 PLVGDKQTIT
-210 TSGQGKWEATYN
+210 TSGDGKWKATYDN
-222 SMSSDDANP
+222 MSSDDANP

-236 KITHVADTTDGRQV
+236 KITHIADTTDGRQV

-265 ITILKQIN
+265 ISVLKQIN
-273 AFRGK
+273 ELRGK
-278 PGSKDGYLLLT
+278 RSATEGYLMLT
-289 KWHDPSWKGVLGVYS
+289 KWNDPSWKGVLGVYS
-304 SYLKGVDLNFQFV
+304 AYLKGVDLHFEFV

-336 YGQGIGVFNT
+336 YGQGIGVFDT

-415 HNAWRG
+415 HNSWRG
-421 KFFNTKAEA
+421 HFFKTQAEA
-430 EAHSNS
+430 DASKNS
-436 NAVVGSE
+436 NAVEGKPYDDS
-443 RDADRLA
+443 RLEYA
-450 YYKAHPDGNAHMYA
+450 KGHPDMTNHMYA

-498 TIGITPEK
+498 TIGVTPEK
-506 HTYNTNDVLIDGK
+506 HAYNSNDLVIDGK

-548 TPAIIDDIPEDMVD
+548 TPAIIDDIPEDMIE
-562 LTIYNKVVAGNK
+562 LTIYNKVVAGDK

-586 SIDEAPDYIKEVA
+586 SVDEAPDYIKEVA
-599 KDKVSGKF
+599 KDKVTGKF
-607 VAWAPKDA
+607 VAWMPKDK

-637 KADIINTA
+637 KEDIINTA
-645 IVNKGMQ
+645 IVNKGLQ
-652 IDFQGLHDA
+652 IDFQGLHEA

-685 EKSLLQGTV
+685 EKTLLQGTV

-706 KDIALPDAKSINL
+706 KDISLPDAKSINL

-747 SDKFEIIKTKDGNFG
+747 SDKFEIIKTKDGQFG
-762 QFAEVLGEN
+762 QFTEVLGDN
-771 KVEGEGFAIVAKDTS
+771 KVEGEGFAIVAKDTN

-795 GKDLTVTVEAK
+795 GKDLTITVEAK
-806 VAEDFDGT
+806 VDSNFDGT

-846 DVKVGDN
+846 DVKVGDK

-859 IELDSEFNYVLSA
+859 IELDSEFNYVLTA
-872 DIMKA
+872 GIMKA
-877 ETIGDLKTLSLV
+877 ETIGDLKDVSLV
-889 DNYNEEYD
+889 DNYNEEFD
-897 ELTNKY
+897 SLTNINK
-903 VVTAK
+903 VTAK

-927 HATFKDESGVLTVE
+927 FATFKDDKGVLTVE
-941 FTKEFVEK
+941 LSKEFVEK
-949 IADRQDA
+949 VADRQDV
-956 SIDVSVGMKRIKASE
+956 SIDVTIGMKRIKASE
-971 KVENTYE
+971 KVENTYD
-978 LMINGH
+978 LVINDH
-984 KVLSNTVVTKTPD
+984 KVTSNTVVTKTPN
-997 KVVPK
+997 KA
-1002 IPNNELPST
+1002 LPST
-1011 GTEIGLTL
+1011 GSEIGLTL
-1019 VMMAA
+1019 ITVVAA
-1024 TIAGGYVFISKH
+1024 VAGGYIYIGKRKQTHSK
-1036 KKVQGK
+1036 

>member
-1 MKGDNSVKK
+1 MKK

-16 SVMTLATLL
+16 SVMTIAALL

-31 VSAQTNSQDDYEQ
+31 VGAQTNSQDDYET
-44 ASKAAS
+44 ASTVAS
-50 SIRDIKNDE
+50 SYHSVKNDD

-65 EAQKIKDTGDSSVT
+65 DAQKIKDGGDQSVK
-79 IKKLDP
+79 INKLDP
-85 LVKHVYSGAEYEQ
+85 LVKHVYSGAEYEK
-98 AKKDINEAL
+98 AKKEIADELA
-107 TKVAEKNKESLKAY
+107 KVAEKNKAAIKEY
-121 NDAIAHNAKEKKRIL
+121 QDAVNHNAAEKKRIL

-180 DETSTMFKDGVYVHE
+180 DESSTMFKDGVYVHE

-200 PLEGDKQTTV
+200 PLVGDKQTIT
-210 TSGQGKWEATYN
+210 TSGDGRWKATYN
-222 SMSSDDANP
+222 NMSSDDANP

-236 KITHVADTTDGRQV
+236 KITHIADTTDGRQV

-265 ITILKQIN
+265 ITTLKQIN
-273 AFRGK
+273 EILGK
-278 PGSKDGYLLLT
+278 KSATEGYLMLT
-289 KWHDPSWKGVLGVYS
+289 KWHDASWKGVLGVYS
-304 SYLKGVDLNFQFV
+304 AFSKGLDLHFEFV

-336 YGQGIGVFNT
+336 YGQGIGVFDT
-346 NKIIDLVPSNT
+346 NKIIDLVPTNT
-357 LKAQKYEVNGRTYDL
+357 LKAQKYEVDGRTYDL
-372 YSDMGQN
+372 YSDMGKN
-379 KGNINDSEDVGIF
+379 KGDVDDGADIGVF

-402 FATVIKGSSFSWR
+402 FATVIKGSSFTWR

-421 KFFNTKAEA
+421 HFFNTKAEA
-430 EAHSNS
+430 DAHGNG
-436 NAVVGSE
+436 NAVVGRE
-443 RDADRLA
+443 RDADLLA
-450 YYKAHPDGNAHMYA
+450 YAKGHPDMTNHMYA

-498 TIGITPEK
+498 TISVTPEK
-506 HTYNTNDVLIDGK
+506 HAYNSNDLIIDGK

-548 TPAIIDDIPEDMVD
+548 TPAIIDDIPEDMVE
-562 LTIYNKVVAGNK
+562 LTIYNKVVAGGK

-586 SIDEAPDYIKEVA
+586 SVDEAPDYIKEAA
-599 KDKVSGKF
+599 KDKVTGKF
-607 VAWAPKDA
+607 VAWTPKDK

-637 KADIINTA
+637 KENIINTA
-645 IVNKGMQ
+645 IVNKGLQ
-652 IDFQGLHDA
+652 IDFQGLHEA

-671 KPEKSVKKAGEDIN
+671 KPEKSVKKSGEDIN
-685 EKSLLQGTV
+685 EKTLLQGTV

-706 KDIALPDAKSINL
+706 KDISLPDAKSINL
-719 FAFIDDIQ
+719 FAFVDDIQ
-727 DDALDLTETP
+727 DDALDLTESP

-762 QFAEVLGEN
+762 QFTEVLGDN
-771 KVEGEGFAIVAKDTS
+771 KVEGEGFAIVAKDTN

-795 GKDLTVTVEAK
+795 GKDLTITVEAK
-806 VAEDFDGT
+806 VDSNFDGT

-846 DVKVGDN
+846 DVKVGDK

-859 IELDSEFNYVLSA
+859 IELDSEFNYVLTA

-877 ETIGDLKTLSLV
+877 ETIGDLKDVSLV
-889 DNYNEEYD
+889 DNYNEEFD
-897 ELTNKY
+897 QLTNINK
-903 VVTAK
+903 VTAK

-927 HATFKDESGVLTVE
+927 FATFKDDKGVLTVE
-941 FTKEFVEK
+941 MSKEFVEK
-949 IADRQDA
+949 VADRQDV
-956 SIDVSVGMKRIKASE
+956 SIDVTIGMKRIKASE
-971 KVENTYE
+971 KVENTYD
-978 LMINGH
+978 LIVNGH
-984 KVLSNTVVTKTPD
+984 KVASNTVVTKTPN
-997 KVVPK
+997 KA
-1002 IPNNELPST
+1002 LPST
-1011 GTEIGLTL
+1011 GSEIGLT
-1019 VMMAA
+1019 VITVVAA
-1024 TIAGGYVFISKH
+1024 VAGGYIYIGKRKQAHSK
-1036 KKVQGK
+1036 

>member
-1 MKGDNSVKK
+1 M
-10 RTIITS
+10 TI
-16 SVMTLATLL
+16 AALL

-31 VSAQTNSQDDYEQ
+31 VGAQTNNQDDYEK
-44 ASKAAS
+44 ASTVAS
-50 SIRDIKNDE
+50 SYHSLTNDDITAT
-59 VVASVA
+59 VT
-65 EAQKIKDTGDSSVT
+65 EAQKIKDGGDRSVK
-79 IKKLDP
+79 INKLDP
-85 LVKHVYSGAEYEQ
+85 LVKKVYSGAEYEK
-98 AKKDINEAL
+98 AKKEITDELA
-107 TKVAEKNKESLKAY
+107 KVAEKNKAAIKEY
-121 NDAIAHNAKEKKRIL
+121 QDAVNHNTAEKKRIL

-148 LAEKDGVRVYGK
+148 LIEKDGVRVYGK

-200 PLEGDKQTTV
+200 PLEGDKQTVV
-210 TSGQGKWEATYN
+210 TSGDGKWQATYDN
-222 SMSSDDANP
+222 MSSDDANP

-265 ITILKQIN
+265 ITMLKQIN
-273 AFRGK
+273 ALRGK
-278 PGSKDGYLLLT
+278 RSATEGYLMLA

-304 SYLKGVDLNFQFV
+304 SYLKGVDLHFEFV

-336 YGQGIGVFNT
+336 YGQGVGVFDT
-346 NKIIDLVPSNT
+346 NKIIDLVPKNT
-357 LKAQKYEVNGRTYDL
+357 LKAQKYEVDGRAYDL
-372 YSDMGQN
+372 YSDMGAD
-379 KGNINDSEDVGIF
+379 KGNIDDANDIGVF

-430 EAHSNS
+430 EARGNS

-443 RDADRLA
+443 RDADLLA

-473 NLHLPDN
+473 NLHVPDN

-485 LEVTEQ
+485 LEVTERV
-491 EGEITVE
+491 GEVVVE
-498 TIGITPEK
+498 TIGVTPEK
-506 HTYNTNDVLIDGK
+506 HAYNSNDLVIDGK

-542 KPEKPF
+542 KPEKAF
-548 TPAIIDDIPEDMVD
+548 TPAIIDDIPEDMVE
-562 LTIYNKVVAGNK
+562 LTIYNKVVAGSK

-599 KDKVSGKF
+599 KDKVTGKF
-607 VAWAPKDA
+607 VAWTPKDV

-637 KADIINTA
+637 KENIINTA
-645 IVNKGMQ
+645 IVNKGLQ
-652 IDFQGLHDA
+652 IDFQGLHAA

-685 EKSLLQGTV
+685 EKTLLQGTV

-706 KDIALPDAKSINL
+706 KDISLPDAKSINL

-727 DDALDLTETP
+727 DDALDLTDTP

-762 QFAEVLGEN
+762 QFAEVLGNN
-771 KVEGEGFAIVAKDTS
+771 KVEGEGFAIVAKDTN

-795 GKDLTVTVEAK
+795 GKDLTITVEAK
-806 VAEDFDGT
+806 VDSNFDGT

-846 DVKVGDN
+846 DVKVGDK

-859 IELDSEFNYVLSA
+859 IELDSEFNYVLTA

-877 ETIGDLKTLSLV
+877 ETIGELKDVSLV
-889 DNYNEEYD
+889 DNYNEEFD
-897 ELTNKY
+897 QLTNTNK
-903 VVTAK
+903 VTAK
-908 TDIKLKDGSVIKAG
+908 TDIKLKDGSVIKAS

-927 HATFKDESGVLTVE
+927 YATFKDDKGVLTVE
-941 FTKEFVEK
+941 LSKEFVEK
-949 IADRQDA
+949 VADRQDVA
-956 SIDVSVGMKRIKASE
+956 IDVTIGMKRIKASE
-971 KVENTYE
+971 KVENTYD
-978 LMINGH
+978 LIVNGH
-984 KVLSNTVVTKTPD
+984 KVVSNTVVTKTPN
-997 KVVPK
+997 KA
-1002 IPNNELPST
+1002 LPST

-1019 VMMAA
+1019 LTVVAA
-1024 TIAGGYVFISKH
+1024 VAGGYIYIGKRKQAHSK
-1036 KKVQGK
+1036 

>member
-1 MKGDNSVKK
+1 M
-10 RTIITS
+10 TI
-16 SVMTLATLL
+16 AALL

-31 VSAQTNSQDDYEQ
+31 VGAQTNSQDDYEK
-44 ASKAAS
+44 ASTVAS
-50 SIRDIKNDE
+50 SYHSVKNDD

-65 EAQKIKDTGDSSVT
+65 DAQKIKDGGDQSVK
-79 IKKLDP
+79 INKLDP
-85 LVKHVYSGAEYEQ
+85 LVKHVYSGAEYEK
-98 AKKDINEAL
+98 AKKEIADELA
-107 TKVAEKNKESLKAY
+107 KVAEKNKAAIKEY
-121 NDAIAHNAKEKKRIL
+121 QDAVNHNAAEKKRIL
-136 EEEEEIKAKFPL
+136 DEEEEIKAKFPL

-180 DETSTMFKDGVYVHE
+180 DESSTMFKDGAYVHE

-200 PLEGDKQTTV
+200 PLVGDKQTII
-210 TSGQGKWEATYN
+210 TSGDGKRKGTYVN
-222 SMSSDDANP
+222 MSSDDANP

-236 KITHVADTTDGRQV
+236 KITHIADTTDGRQV

-265 ITILKQIN
+265 ISVLKQIN
-273 AFRGK
+273 ALRGK
-278 PGSKDGYLLLT
+278 SSATDGYLMLT
-289 KWHDPSWKGVLGVYS
+289 KWNDPSWKGVLGVYS
-304 SYLKGVDLNFQFV
+304 AYLKGVDLHFEFV

-336 YGQGIGVFNT
+336 YGQGIGVFDT
-346 NKIIDLVPSNT
+346 NKIIDLVPANT
-357 LKAQKYEVNGRTYDL
+357 LKAQKYEVDGRTYDL
-372 YSDMGQN
+372 YSDMGAN
-379 KGNINDSEDVGIF
+379 RGNINDAEDTGAF

-436 NAVVGSE
+436 DAVEGSE

-450 YYKAHPDGNAHMYA
+450 YYKAHPDGNVHMYA
-464 DIFGKGAKV
+464 DIFGKGTKV

-498 TIGITPEK
+498 TIGVTPEK
-506 HTYNTNDVLIDGK
+506 HAYNSNDLVIDGK

-548 TPAIIDDIPEDMVD
+548 IPAIIDDIPEDMVE
-562 LTIYNKVVAGNK
+562 LTIYNKVVAGSK

-586 SIDEAPDYIKEVA
+586 SVDEAPDYIKEVA
-599 KDKVSGKF
+599 KDKVTGKF
-607 VAWAPKDA
+607 VAWTPKDK

-637 KADIINTA
+637 KENIINTA
-645 IVNKGMQ
+645 IVNKGLQ
-652 IDFQGLHDA
+652 IDFQGLHEA

-685 EKSLLQGTV
+685 EKTLLQGTV

-706 KDIALPDAKSINL
+706 KDISLPDAKSINL

-762 QFAEVLGEN
+762 QFAEVLGDN
-771 KVEGEGFAIVAKDTS
+771 KVEGEGFAIVAKDTN

-795 GKDLTVTVEAK
+795 GKDLTITVEAK
-806 VAEDFDGT
+806 VDNNFDGT

-846 DVKVGDN
+846 DVKVGDK

-859 IELDSEFNYVLSA
+859 IELDSEFNYVLTA

-877 ETIGDLKTLSLV
+877 ETLGDLKDVSLV
-889 DNYNEEYD
+889 DNYNEEFD
-897 ELTNKY
+897 SLTNINK
-903 VVTAK
+903 VTAK

-927 HATFKDESGVLTVE
+927 FATFKDDKGVLTVE
-941 FTKEFVEK
+941 LSKEFVEK
-949 IADRQDA
+949 VADRQDV
-956 SIDVSVGMKRIKASE
+956 SIDVTIGMKRIKASE
-971 KVENTYE
+971 KVENTYN
-978 LMINGH
+978 LIVNGH
-984 KVLSNTVVTKTPD
+984 KVASNTVVTKTPN
-997 KVVPK
+997 KA
-1002 IPNNELPST
+1002 LPST

-1019 VMMAA
+1019 ITVVAVV
-1024 TIAGGYVFISKH
+1024 AGGYIYIGKRKQAHSK
-1036 KKVQGK
+1036 

>member
-1 MKGDNSVKK
+1 M
-10 RTIITS
+10 TI
-16 SVMTLATLL
+16 AALL

-31 VSAQTNSQDDYEQ
+31 VGAQTNSQDDYET
-44 ASKAAS
+44 ASTVAS
-50 SIRDIKNDE
+50 SYHSVKNDD

-65 EAQKIKDTGDSSVT
+65 DAQKIKDSGDQSVK
-79 IKKLDP
+79 INKLDP
-85 LVKHVYSGAEYEQ
+85 LVKHVYSGAEYEK
-98 AKKDINEAL
+98 AKKEIADELA
-107 TKVAEKNKESLKAY
+107 KVAEKNKAAIKEY
-121 NDAIAHNAKEKKRIL
+121 QDAVNHNTAEKKRIL

-180 DETSTMFKDGVYVHE
+180 DESSTMFKDGVYVHE

-210 TSGQGKWEATYN
+210 TSGEGRWKATYN
-222 SMSSDDANP
+222 AMSSDDANP

-236 KITHVADTTDGRQV
+236 KITHIADTTDGRQV

-265 ITILKQIN
+265 ITTLKQIN
-273 AFRGK
+273 EILGK
-278 PGSKDGYLLLT
+278 KSATDGYLILT
-289 KWHDPSWKGVLGVYS
+289 KWHDAIWKGVLGVYS
-304 SYLKGVDLNFQFV
+304 AFSKGLDLHFEFV

-325 SVMSFVHTDID
+325 SVMSLVHTDID
-336 YGQGIGVFNT
+336 YGQGIGVFDT
-346 NKIIDLVPSNT
+346 NKIIDLVPANT
-357 LKAQKYEVNGRTYDL
+357 LKAQKYEVDGRTYDL
-372 YSDMGQN
+372 YSDMGKN
-379 KGNINDSEDVGIF
+379 KGDVDDGADIGVF

-402 FATVIKGSSFSWR
+402 FATVIKGSSFTWR

-421 KFFNTKAEA
+421 HFFNTKAEA
-430 EAHSNS
+430 DAHGNG
-436 NAVVGSE
+436 NAVVGRE
-443 RDADRLA
+443 RDADLLA
-450 YYKAHPDGNAHMYA
+450 YAKGHPDMTNYMYA

-498 TIGITPEK
+498 TIGVTPEK
-506 HTYNTNDVLIDGK
+506 HAYNSNGLVIDGK

-542 KPEKPF
+542 KPEKTF
-548 TPAIIDDIPEDMVD
+548 APAIIDDIPEDMVE
-562 LTIYNKVVAGNK
+562 LTIYNKVVAGGK

-586 SIDEAPDYIKEVA
+586 SIDEAPDYIKEIA
-599 KDKVSGKF
+599 KDKVTGKF
-607 VAWAPKDA
+607 VAWTPKDK
-615 DAYTTNYI
+615 DAYTTHYI

-637 KADIINTA
+637 KENIVNNA

-685 EKSLLQGTV
+685 EKTLLQGTV

-706 KDIALPDAKSINL
+706 KDISLPDAKSINL

-737 ITIKDGDKDI
+737 ITIKDGDTDI
-747 SDKFEIIKTKDGNFG
+747 SDKFEIIKTKDGQFG
-762 QFAEVLGEN
+762 QFTEVLGDN
-771 KVEGEGFAIVAKDTS
+771 KVEGEGFAIVAKDTNT
-786 AFLQDYVLK
+786 FLQDYVLK
-795 GKDLTVTVEAK
+795 GKDLTITVEAK
-806 VAEDFDGT
+806 VDSNFDGT

-846 DVKVGDN
+846 DVKVGDK

-877 ETIGDLKTLSLV
+877 ETIGDLKDVSLV
-889 DNYNEEYD
+889 DNYNEEFD
-897 ELTNKY
+897 QLTNSNK
-903 VVTAK
+903 VTAK

-927 HATFKDESGVLTVE
+927 FATFKDDKGVLTVE
-941 FTKEFVEK
+941 LSKEFVEK
-949 IADRQDA
+949 VADRQDV
-956 SIDVSVGMKRIKASE
+956 SIDVTIGMKRIKASE
-971 KVENTYE
+971 KVENTYD
-978 LMINGH
+978 LIVNGH
-984 KVLSNTVVTKTPD
+984 KVASNTVMTKTPN
-997 KVVPK
+997 KA
-1002 IPNNELPST
+1002 LPST

-1019 VMMAA
+1019 ITVVAVV
-1024 TIAGGYVFISKH
+1024 AGGYIYIGKRKQAHSK
-1036 KKVQGK
+1036 

>member
-1 MKGDNSVKK
+1 M
-10 RTIITS
+10 TI
-16 SVMTLATLL
+16 AALL

-31 VSAQTNSQDDYEQ
+31 VGAQTNSQDDYEK
-44 ASKAAS
+44 ASTVAS
-50 SIRDIKNDE
+50 SYHSVKNDD

-65 EAQKIKDTGDSSVT
+65 DAQKIKDGGDQSVK
-79 IKKLDP
+79 INKLDP
-85 LVKHVYSGAEYEQ
+85 LVKHVYSGAEYEK
-98 AKKDINEAL
+98 AKKEIADELA
-107 TKVAEKNKESLKAY
+107 KVAEKNKAAIKEY
-121 NDAIAHNAKEKKRIL
+121 QDAVNHNAAEKKRIL
-136 EEEEEIKAKFPL
+136 DEEEEIKAKFPL

-180 DETSTMFKDGVYVHE
+180 DESSTMFKDGVYVHE

-200 PLEGDKQTTV
+200 PLVGDKQTIT
-210 TSGQGKWEATYN
+210 TSGDGKWKATYAN
-222 SMSSDDANP
+222 MSSDDANP

-265 ITILKQIN
+265 ISVLKQIN
-273 AFRGK
+273 EFRGK
-278 PGSKDGYLLLT
+278 RSATEGYLMLT
-289 KWHDPSWKGVLGVYS
+289 KWNDPSWKGVLGVYS
-304 SYLKGVDLNFQFV
+304 AYLKGVDLHFEFV

-336 YGQGIGVFNT
+336 YGQGIGVFDT
-346 NKIIDLVPSNT
+346 NKIIDLVPANT
-357 LKAQKYEVNGRTYDL
+357 LKAQKYEVDGRAYDL
-372 YSDMGQN
+372 YSDMGAN
-379 KGNINDSEDVGIF
+379 RGNINDSEDIGVF

-430 EAHSNS
+430 EAHGNS

-443 RDADRLA
+443 RDADHLA

-498 TIGITPEK
+498 TIGVTPEK
-506 HTYNTNDVLIDGK
+506 HAYNSNDLVIDGK

-548 TPAIIDDIPEDMVD
+548 TPAIIDDIPEDMVE
-562 LTIYNKVVAGNK
+562 LTIYNKVVAGSK

-586 SIDEAPDYIKEVA
+586 SVDEAPDYIKEVA
-599 KDKVSGKF
+599 KDKVTGKF
-607 VAWAPKDA
+607 VAWTPKDK

-623 LTGTDVTAYIGALP
+623 LTGTDVTAYVGALP
-637 KADIINTA
+637 KENIINTA
-645 IVNKGMQ
+645 IVNKGLQ
-652 IDFQGLHDA
+652 IDFQGLHEA

-685 EKSLLQGTV
+685 EKTLLQGTV

-706 KDIALPDAKSINL
+706 KDISLPDAKSINL

-762 QFAEVLGEN
+762 QFAEVLGDN
-771 KVEGEGFAIVAKDTS
+771 KVEGEGFAIVAKDTN

-795 GKDLTVTVEAK
+795 GKDLTIIVEAK
-806 VAEDFDGT
+806 VDSNFDGT

-846 DVKVGDN
+846 DVKVGDK

-859 IELDSEFNYVLSA
+859 IELDSEFNYVLTA

-877 ETIGDLKTLSLV
+877 ETIGDLKDVSLV
-889 DNYNEEYD
+889 DNYNEEFD
-897 ELTNKY
+897 SLTNINK
-903 VVTAK
+903 VTAK

-927 HATFKDESGVLTVE
+927 YATFKDDKGVLTVE
-941 FTKEFVEK
+941 LSKEFVEK
-949 IADRQDA
+949 VADRQDVA
-956 SIDVSVGMKRIKASE
+956 IDVTIGMKRIKASE
-971 KVENTYE
+971 KVENTYD
-978 LMINGH
+978 LIVNGH
-984 KVLSNTVVTKTPD
+984 KVASNTVVTKTPN
-997 KVVPK
+997 KA
-1002 IPNNELPST
+1002 LPST
-1011 GTEIGLTL
+1011 GTEIGLT
-1019 VMMAA
+1019 VITVVAV
-1024 TIAGGYVFISKH
+1024 IAGGYIYIGKRKQAHSK
-1036 KKVQGK
+1036 

>member
-1 MKGDNSVKK
+1 M
-10 RTIITS
+10 TI
-16 SVMTLATLL
+16 AALL

-31 VSAQTNSQDDYEQ
+31 VGAQTNSQDDYET
-44 ASKAAS
+44 ASTVAS
-50 SIRDIKNDE
+50 SYHSVKNDD

-65 EAQKIKDTGDSSVT
+65 DAQKIKDSGDQSVK
-79 IKKLDP
+79 INKLDP
-85 LVKHVYSGAEYEQ
+85 LVKHVYSGAEYEK
-98 AKKDINEAL
+98 AKKEIADELA
-107 TKVAEKNKESLKAY
+107 KVAEKNKAAIKEY
-121 NDAIAHNAKEKKRIL
+121 QDAVNHNAAEKKRIL
-136 EEEEEIKAKFPL
+136 DEEEEIKAKFPL

-180 DETSTMFKDGVYVHE
+180 DESSTMFKDGVYVHE

-200 PLEGDKQTTV
+200 PLVGDKQTVV
-210 TSGQGKWEATYN
+210 TSGSGKWQATYDN
-222 SMSSDDANP
+222 MSSDDANP

-265 ITILKQIN
+265 ITTLKQIN
-273 AFRGK
+273 EILGK
-278 PGSKDGYLLLT
+278 KSATEGYLMLT
-289 KWHDPSWKGVLGVYS
+289 KWHDASWKGVLGVYS
-304 SYLKGVDLNFQFV
+304 AFSKGLDLHFEFV

-336 YGQGIGVFNT
+336 YGQGIGVFDT
-346 NKIIDLVPSNT
+346 NKIIDLVPANT

-372 YSDMGQN
+372 YSDMGKN
-379 KGNINDSEDVGIF
+379 KGDVDDGADIGVF

-402 FATVIKGSSFSWR
+402 FATVIKGSSFTWR

-421 KFFNTKAEA
+421 HFFNTKAEA
-430 EAHSNS
+430 DAHGNG

-443 RDADRLA
+443 RDADLLA
-450 YYKAHPDGNAHMYA
+450 YAKGHPDMTNHMYA

-498 TIGITPEK
+498 TIGVTPEK
-506 HTYNTNDVLIDGK
+506 HAYNSNDLVIDGK

-548 TPAIIDDIPEDMVD
+548 TPAIIDDIPEDMVE
-562 LTIYNKVVAGNK
+562 LTIYNKVVAGSK

-586 SIDEAPDYIKEVA
+586 SVDEAPDYIKEVA

-607 VAWAPKDA
+607 VAWTPKDK

-637 KADIINTA
+637 KEDIINTA
-645 IVNKGMQ
+645 IVNKGLQ
-652 IDFQGLHDA
+652 IDFQGLHEA

-685 EKSLLQGTV
+685 EKTLLQGTI

-706 KDIALPDAKSINL
+706 KDISLPDAKSINL

-747 SDKFEIIKTKDGNFG
+747 SDKFEIVKTKDGQFG
-762 QFAEVLGEN
+762 QFTEVLGDN
-771 KVEGEGFAIVAKDTS
+771 KVEGEGFAIVAKDTNT
-786 AFLQDYVLK
+786 FLQDYVLK
-795 GKDLTVTVEAK
+795 GKDLTITVEAK
-806 VAEDFDGT
+806 VDSNFDGT

-846 DVKVGDN
+846 DVKVGDK

-859 IELDSEFNYVLSA
+859 IELDSEFNYVLTA

-877 ETIGDLKTLSLV
+877 ETIGDLKDVSLV
-889 DNYNEEYD
+889 DNYNEEFD
-897 ELTNKY
+897 SLTNINK
-903 VVTAK
+903 VTAK

-927 HATFKDESGVLTVE
+927 FATFKDDKGVLTVE
-941 FTKEFVEK
+941 LSKEFVEK
-949 IADRQDA
+949 VADRQDV
-956 SIDVSVGMKRIKASE
+956 SIDVTIGMKRIKASE
-971 KVENTYE
+971 KVENTYD
-978 LMINGH
+978 LIVNGH
-984 KVLSNTVVTKTPD
+984 KVASNTVVTKTPN
-997 KVVPK
+997 KA
-1002 IPNNELPST
+1002 LPST
-1011 GTEIGLTL
+1011 GSEIGLT
-1019 VMMAA
+1019 VITVVAV
-1024 TIAGGYVFISKH
+1024 IAGGYIYIGKRKQTHSK
-1036 KKVQGK
+1036 